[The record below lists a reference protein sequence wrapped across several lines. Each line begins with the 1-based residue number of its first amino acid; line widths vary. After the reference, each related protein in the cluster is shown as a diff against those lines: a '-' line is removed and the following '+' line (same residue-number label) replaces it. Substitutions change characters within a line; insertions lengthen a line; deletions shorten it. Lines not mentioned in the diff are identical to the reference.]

1 MPEIQIIAKDNH
13 KTLVTTEGTSAKL
26 SEASVVLV
34 KVAASDVLVVNRE
47 GTNAVIR
54 LKNGETIVIEGFF
67 SGTAE
72 PKDNSLVF
80 QDENGQLIWAKF
92 KDAENDADADSDAD
106 ADADSD
112 VEPQAL
118 LGEDLPAA
126 LPAEAPQ
133 ELVSDVIYQPISSIE
148 PLLYHDA
155 GVNPWLW
162 AAIPLVAGGIIAAA
176 SNHDSNDDS
185 SVPADTTP
193 PSTDGVTFSV
203 DPVTS
208 DNVINASEAS
218 GNVTI
223 TGVLKNIPAD
233 AANTAV
239 TVVINGVTY
248 NATVDKAAGTWT
260 VSVPGS
266 GLVADADKT
275 IDAKVTFTDAAG
287 NSSSVNDTQT
297 YTLDTTAPNAPVID
311 PVNGTDP
318 ITGTAEPGSTVTVT
332 YPDGS
337 TKTVVAGPDGT
348 WTVPNPGLND
358 GDEVTAVATDPAGNT
373 SGPATAVVDAVA
385 PTVALDDVLTND
397 STPALTGTV
406 NDPTATVVVNVD
418 GVDYPAVNN
427 GDGTWTLADNT
438 LPTLA
443 DGPHTITV
451 TATDAAGNVGT
462 DTGVVT
468 VDTAAP
474 NTAGVTFT
482 IDSVTADNVINASEA
497 AGNVTITGVLKNIP
511 ADATNTAVTVVIN
524 GVTYNATV
532 DKTAG
537 TWTVS
542 VPGSGLVADAD
553 KTIDAKVTFTD
564 AAGNSSTVNDTQTY
578 TLDTTAPDAPVINPV
593 NGTDPI
599 TGTAEPGSTVTVT
612 YPNGDTATVVA
623 GPDGSWS
630 VPNPGLNDGD
640 EVEAIATDPA
650 GNPSLPGTATVD
662 AVGPNT
668 DGANFAVDSVT
679 ADNVINAS
687 EASGNVTVTGVLKNV
702 PADAANTVVT
712 VVING
717 QTYTATVDSTAG
729 TWTVSVPGS
738 DLTADADKTI
748 DAKVTFTDAA
758 GNSSSVNDTQTYTI
772 DTTAPD
778 APVINPVN
786 GTDPITGTA
795 EPGSTVTV
803 TYPDGSTTTVVA
815 GPGGTWTVP
824 NPGNLVDGDEVTA
837 IATDPAGN
845 PSLPGTA
852 IVDAVGPNTDGVN
865 FTVDSVTSDNVIN
878 ASEASGNVTVTGV
891 LKNVPADAANTVVTV
906 VINGQTYTAT
916 VDSTAGTWT
925 VSVPGSDLIADA
937 DKTIDA
943 KVTFT
948 DAAGNSSSVNDT
960 HTYTVDTVAPN
971 APVLDP
977 INATDPVS
985 GQAEPGSTVTVT
997 YPDGTTATV
1006 VAGTDGSWSVP
1017 NPGNLVDGDTVT
1029 ATATDPAG
1037 NTSLPGTGT
1046 VSADITAPVVAL
1058 DDVLTNDSTPALTG
1072 TVNDPT
1078 ATVVVNVDGVDYPAV
1093 NNGDGTWTLADN
1105 TLPTLADGPHTIT
1118 VTATDAAGN
1127 VGNDTAVVTIDTVA
1141 PNAPVLDP
1149 INATDPVSGQA
1160 EPGSTVTVTYPDGT
1174 TATVVAGTDGSWS
1187 VPNPGNLVDGDT
1199 VTATATDPAGNTS
1212 LPGTGT
1218 VSADITAP
1226 VVALDDVLTN
1236 DSTPVL
1242 TGTVNDPTATVVV
1255 NVDGVDYP
1263 AVNNGDGTWTLADN
1277 TLPTLADGPHTIT
1290 VTATDAAGNVGN
1302 DTAVVTIDTVAPNAP
1317 VLDPIN
1323 ATDPVSGQA
1332 EPGSTVTVT
1341 YPDGTTATVVAG
1353 TDGSWSVPN
1362 PGNLVDGDTVTA
1374 TATDPAGNTSL
1385 PGTGTVS
1392 ADITAPVVALDDVLT
1407 NDSTPALTG
1416 TVNDPTATV
1425 VVNVDG
1431 VDYPAVNNGDGT
1443 WTLAD
1448 NTLPTLADGPHTI
1461 TVTATDAAGNV
1472 GNDTAVVTIDTV
1484 APNAPVLDPINATD
1498 PVSGQAEPGST
1509 VTVTYPDGTTATV
1522 VAGTDGSWSVPNP
1535 GNLVDGDTVTATAT
1549 DPAGNTSLPGTGTV
1563 SADITAPVVA
1573 LDDVLTNDSTPALTG
1588 TVNDP
1593 TATVVVNV
1601 DGVDYPA
1608 VNNGDGTWTLAD
1620 NTLPTLADGPHTITV
1635 TATDAAGNVGNDT
1648 AVVTIDTVAP
1658 NAPVLDPINAT
1669 DPVSGQAEPGST
1681 VTVTYPD
1688 GTTAT
1693 VVAGT
1698 DGSWSVPNPGN
1709 LVDGDTVTATATD
1722 PAGNTSLPGTG
1733 TVSADITAPV
1743 VALDDVLTNDS
1754 TPALTG
1760 TVNDPT
1766 ATVVVNVDGVDYPAV
1781 NNGDGTWTLADN
1793 TLPTLADGPHT
1804 ITVTA
1809 TDAAGNVGNDTAVVT
1824 IDTVAPNAPV
1834 LDPIN
1839 ATDPVSGQAEP
1850 GSTVTVTYP
1859 DGTTATVVAGTD
1871 GSWSVPNPGNLV
1883 DGDTVTATATDPAG
1897 NTSLPGTGTV
1907 SADIT
1912 APVVALDDVLTNDST
1927 PALTGTVNDPTATVV
1942 VNVDGT
1948 DYPAVNN
1955 GDGTWT
1961 LADNTLPTLADGP
1974 HTITVTATDAAGNV
1988 GNDTAVVTIDTVA
2001 PNAPVLDPINATDPV
2016 SGQAEPGSTVT
2027 VTYPDGT
2034 TATVVA
2040 GTDGSWSVPNPG
2052 NLVDGDTVTATATDP
2067 AGNTS
2072 LPGTGTVSADITAP
2086 VVALDD
2092 VLTNDSTPA
2101 LTGTV
2106 NDPTATVVVNVDGTD
2121 YPAVNNGDG
2130 TWTLAD
2136 NTLPTLADGPHT
2148 ITVTATDAA
2157 GNVGNDTAVVTI
2169 DTVAPN
2175 APVLDPINATDP
2187 VSGQAEPG
2195 STVTVTYPDG
2205 TTATVV
2211 AGTDGS
2217 WSVPNPGNLVD
2228 GDTVTATATDPAG
2241 NTSLPGTGTV
2251 SADITPPVVLLDD
2264 VLTNDSTPALT
2275 GTVNDPTATVV
2286 VNVDGVDYPAVNN
2299 GDGTWTLADNTL
2311 PTLADGPHTITVT
2324 ATDAAGNVGNDTAVV
2339 TIDTVAPNAPVL
2351 DPINA
2356 TDPVSGTAEAGSTV
2370 TVSFPDGTTATVV
2383 AGTDGSWSVPNPG
2396 NLVDGDTVTATAT
2409 DPAGNTSLPGTGT
2422 VSADITAPVVALDD
2436 VLTNDSTPALTGT
2449 VNDPTATV
2457 VVNVDGVDYPAVNN
2471 GDGTWTL
2478 ADNTLPTLADG
2489 PHTITVTA
2497 TDAAGNVGND
2507 TAVVTIDTVAPNAPV
2522 LDPINATDPVSGQ
2535 AEPGSTVTVTYPDGT
2550 TATVVAG
2557 TDGSWSVPNPGNL
2570 VDGDTVTATATDPA
2584 GNTSLPGTGT
2594 VSADI
2599 TAPVVA
2605 LDDVLT
2611 NDSTPALTGT
2621 VNDPTATVVVNVDGV
2636 DYPAVNNGDGT
2647 WTLADN
2653 TLPTLADGPHTIT
2666 VTATDAAGNVGNDTA
2681 VVTIDTVAPNAPVL
2695 DPINATDPVSGQAEP
2710 GSTVTVTY
2718 PDGTTATVVAGTDGS
2733 WSVPNPGNLV
2743 DGDTVTATA
2752 TDPAGNT
2759 SLPGTGTVS
2768 ADITAPVVALDD
2780 VLTND
2785 STPALTGTVNDPT
2798 ATVVVNVDGV
2808 DYPAVNNGDGTWT
2821 LADNTLPTLAD
2832 GPHTITVTATDA
2844 AGNVGND
2851 TAVVTIDTVAPNA
2864 PVLDPINATD
2874 PVSGQAEPGSTVTV
2888 TYPDGTT
2895 ATVVAGTDGSWSVP
2909 NPGNLVDGDT
2919 VTATAT
2925 DPAGN
2930 TSLPGTGTV
2939 SADIT
2944 APVVAL
2950 DDVLTNDSTPA
2961 LTGTVND
2968 PTATVV
2974 VNVDGVDY
2982 PAVNNGDGTWTLADN
2997 TLPTLADGPHTI
3009 TVTATDAA
3017 GNVGNDTAVVTIDT
3031 VAPNAPVLDPI
3042 NATDPVSGQAEPG
3055 STVTVTYPDGTTAT
3069 VVAGTDGSWSVPNP
3083 GNLVDGDTVTATA
3096 TDPAGNTSLPGTGTV
3111 SADITAPVV
3120 ALDDVLTNDSTP
3132 ALTGTVN
3139 DPTATV
3145 VVNVDGVDYPAVNNG
3160 DGTWTLA
3167 DNTLPTL
3174 ADGPHT
3180 ITVTA
3185 TDAAG
3190 NVGNDTAVVTID
3202 TVAPNAPVLDP
3213 INATDPVSGQAEP
3226 GSTVTVTYPDGTT
3239 ATVVA
3244 GTDGSWSVPNPGNLV
3259 DGDTVTATATDP
3271 AGNTSL
3277 PGTGT
3282 VSADITA
3289 PVVALDDVL
3298 TNDSTPA
3305 LTGTV
3310 NDPTATVVVNV
3321 DGTDYPAV
3329 NNGDGTWTLADN
3341 TLPTLADGPHTI
3353 TVTATDAAGNV
3364 GNDTA
3369 VVTIDTV
3376 APNAPVLDPIN
3387 ATDPV
3392 SGQAEPGSTVTVT
3405 YPDGTTATVVA
3416 GTDGSW
3422 SVPNPGNLVDGD
3434 TVTATATD
3442 PAGNTSLPGTG
3453 TVSADITAPV
3463 VALDDVL
3470 TNDSTPALTGTVND
3484 PTATV
3489 VVNVDGTDYPAVN
3502 NGDGTWTLADNTL
3515 PTLADGP
3522 HTITVTAT
3530 DAAGNVGNDIAVVTI
3545 DTVAP
3550 NAPVLDPINA
3560 TDPVSGQAE
3569 PGSTVTVTYPDGTTA
3584 TVVAGTDGS
3593 WSVPNPGNLVDGD
3606 TVTAT
3611 ATDPAG
3617 NTSLPGTGTVS
3628 ADITAP
3634 VVALDDVL
3642 TNDST
3647 PALTGTVNDPTAT
3660 VVVNVDGTDY
3670 PAVNNGD
3677 GTWTLADN
3685 TLPTLADGPHTITVT
3700 ATDAAG
3706 NVGNDTAVVTIDTS
3720 VPVVSLDDLTT
3731 NDTTP
3736 ALTGA
3741 IDDPTATV
3749 VVNVDGIDYPATNNG
3764 DGTWTLADNTLPA
3777 LIDGPHTVTV
3787 TATDPAGNTATDT
3800 ATLTIDTVPADLIG
3814 AITIPEDLNGDGIL
3828 NADELGTDGSFNAQ
3842 VALGPDAIDGTVVN
3856 VNGTNY
3862 TVTAADLANGYITA
3876 AIPVTGEGPVA
3887 IHAEAVD
3894 AQGNVDVA
3902 DADVTVTVDT
3912 VPADLIGA
3920 ITIPEDL
3927 NGDGILNADE
3937 LGTDGSFNAQV
3948 ALGPDALDGTVV
3960 NVNGVNYT
3968 VTAADLAN
3976 GYITAAIPVTGEG
3989 PVAIH
3994 AEAVDAQ
4001 GNVDVADAD
4010 VTVTV
4015 DTVPADLIGAITIPE
4030 DLNGDGILNADEL
4043 GTDGSFN
4050 AQVALGPDAL
4060 DGTVVNVNGVNY
4072 TVTAADLANGYI
4084 TAAIPVTGEG
4094 PVAIHAEAVDAQGNV
4109 DVADADVT
4117 VTVDT
4122 VPADL
4127 IGAITIP
4134 EDLNGD
4140 GILNADE
4147 LGTDGS
4153 FNAQVALGPDALDG
4167 TVVNVNGVNYTV
4179 TAADLANGYITA
4191 AIPVTG
4197 EGPVAIHAEA
4207 VDPQGNVDVA
4217 DADVTV
4223 TVDTVPA
4230 DLIGAITIP
4239 EDLNGDGILNA
4250 DELGT
4255 DGSFNA
4261 QVALGPDALDG
4272 TVVNV
4277 NGVNYTV
4284 TAADLANG
4292 YITAAIPV
4300 TGEGPVAIHAEA
4312 VDAQGNV
4319 DVADADVTVTVD
4331 TLPADLIGAIT
4342 IPEDL
4347 NGDGILNADE
4357 LGTDG
4362 SFNAQVALG
4371 PDALDG
4377 TVVNVNGV
4385 NYTVT
4390 AADLANGYIT
4400 AAIPVTGEGPV
4411 AIHAEAVDAQG
4422 NVDVADADVTVTVDT
4437 LPADLI
4443 GAITI
4448 PEDLNGDGILNADEL
4463 GTDGS
4468 FNAQVALGP
4477 DAIDGTV
4484 VNVNGVN
4491 YTVTA
4496 ADLANGYITAAIPV
4510 TGEGPVAIHAEAVD
4524 AQGNVDVA
4532 DADVTVTVDTLP
4544 ADLIGAITI
4553 PEDLN
4558 GDGILNADE
4567 LGTDGSFNAQVAL
4580 GPDAI
4585 DGTVVNV
4592 NGTNYTVT
4600 AADLANGYITAA
4612 IPVTGEGPVA
4622 IHAEA
4627 VDAQGNVDVA
4637 DADVTVTVDTLP
4649 ADLIG
4654 AITIPEDLNGDGIL
4668 NADEL
4673 GTDGSFNAQ
4682 VALGPDALDGTVVNV
4697 NGVNYTVTAADLA
4710 NGYITAAIPVTGE
4723 GPVAIHAE
4731 AVDAQGNVDVA
4742 DADVTVTVDT
4752 LPADLIG
4759 AITIP
4764 EDLNGD
4770 GILNADELGTDGS
4783 FNAQVALGPDALDGT
4798 VVNVNG
4804 VNYTVTAADLANG
4817 YITAAIPVT
4826 GEGPV
4831 AIHAEAVDAQGNVDV
4846 ADADVTVTVDTLPAD
4861 LIGAITIPE
4870 DLNGDGILNADELGT
4885 DGSFNAQVAL
4895 GPDALDG
4902 TVVNVNGVNYTVTA
4916 ADLANGYI
4924 TAAIPVTGEGPVAI
4938 HAEAVDA
4945 QGNVDVADADV
4956 TVTVDTV
4963 PADLIG
4969 AITIPEDLNGDG
4981 ILNAD
4986 ELGTDGSFNAQVALG
5001 PDALDGT
5008 VVNVNG
5014 VNYTVTAADL
5024 ANGYITAAIPVT
5036 GEGPVAIHA
5045 EAVDAQG
5052 NVDVA
5057 DADVTVTVDTLP
5069 ADLIGAIT
5077 IPEDLNGDGILNA
5090 DELGTDGSFNAQ
5102 VALGPDALDG
5112 TVVNVNGTNYTVTAA
5127 DLANGYI
5134 TAAIPVTGEGPV
5146 AIHAE
5151 AVDAQG
5157 NVDVA
5162 DADVTV
5168 TVDTVPADLIG
5179 AITIPEDLNGD
5190 GILNADELG
5199 TDGSF
5204 NAQVAL
5210 GPDALDGTVVN
5221 VNGTNY
5227 TVTAADLANGY
5238 ITAAIP
5244 VTGEGPVAIH
5254 AEAVDAQGNVDVA
5267 DADVTVTVDT
5277 LPADLI
5283 GAITIPEDLNGDG
5296 ILNADELGTD
5306 GSFNA
5311 QVALGPDAL
5320 DGTVVNV
5327 NGTNYTV
5334 TAADLANGYITA
5346 AIPVTGEGPVAIHA
5360 EAVDAQGNVDVAD
5373 ADVTVTVDTLP
5384 ADLIGAITIPED
5396 LNGDGILNADEL
5408 GTDGSFNAQVALGPD
5423 AVDGTVVNVN
5433 GTNYTVTAADLA
5445 NGYITA
5451 AIPVT
5456 GEGPVAI
5463 HAEAVDAQGNV
5474 DVADADVTVTVDTL
5488 PADLIGA
5495 ITIPEDLNGDGILNA
5510 DELGTDGSFNA
5521 QVALGPDAV
5530 DGTVVNVNGTNYTVT
5545 AADLANGYITA
5556 TLDATAADPVTGQ
5569 IVIHAEAVDAQGN
5582 VDVADADVTV
5592 TIDTTP
5598 QDLIT
5603 AITVPEDLNGDG
5615 ILNAAELGTDGTF
5628 NAQVALGPDAID
5640 GTVVNVNGTNY
5651 TVTAADL
5658 ANGYITATLDAT
5670 AADPVTG
5677 QIVIH
5682 AEAVDAQ
5689 GNVDVADADV
5699 TVTIDT
5705 TPQDLITAIT
5715 VPEDLNGDGILN
5727 AAELG
5732 TDGTFNAQVALGP
5745 DAVDGTVVNVNGTN
5759 YTVTAADLTN
5769 GYITATLDATAA
5781 DPVTGQIVIHA
5792 EAVDAQGNVDVAD
5805 ADVTVTID
5813 TTPQDLITA
5822 ITVPEDLNGDG
5833 ILNAAELGTDG
5844 TFNAQ
5849 VALGPD
5855 AVDGTVVNVNGT
5867 NYTVTAADL
5876 ANGYITATLDATAA
5890 DPVTG
5895 QIVIHAEAVD
5905 AQGNVDVADAD
5916 VTVTI
5921 DTTPQDLITAIT
5933 VPEDLN
5939 GDGILN
5945 AAELGTDGTFNA
5957 QVALGPDA
5965 IDGTVV
5971 NVNGTNYTVTAADLA
5986 NGYIT
5991 ATLDATAADP
6001 VTGQIVIHAEAV
6013 DAQGNVDVA
6022 DADVTVTLDVT
6033 PPDITTTVLAIDP
6046 VTADNILDAT
6056 EAGGSV
6062 TLTGTLTN
6070 IPTDAVTTGVVV
6082 TVNGIDYTATVDA
6095 VAGTWTVDVAGSG
6108 LAADSDLT
6116 VDATATFTDLAG
6128 NASTLQDTQT
6138 YTLASSI
6145 IAFDNTDTAVLAPQ
6159 PLLVQDDAALGSNT
6173 YLALVSLAGLD
6184 LQLGSES
6191 IGFTV
6196 GAGQEG
6202 NATFTYSALIGVDAL
6217 SDYSLVVQKF
6227 DTATGQW
6234 TAIYGGG
6241 QADILD
6247 LTLLGSTPGVV
6258 IDGLEEGQYRAFMT
6272 YNGLLGIGLLGTLTG
6287 TMDVYDT
6294 TQVGGYYTE
6303 VAEGNV
6309 ITEINDAG
6317 EVDVVTPTT
6326 VISEVNGQP
6335 VVANGT
6341 SITGTYGTLVINL
6354 DGSYTYTPTASAA
6367 GVGQTDQFTY
6377 TLIDPVTGDTAQ
6389 ANLNIQLSSVKAV
6402 DNVVM
6407 AEINP
6412 EPLLVADDVALG
6424 SSTYLAAVSLA
6435 GIDLQL
6441 LGNDAIEFT
6450 VDPNREGTATFT
6462 FDAIITADLLSDY
6475 AIVVQKFDEAT
6486 GQWVSI
6492 GGTNPE
6498 ASLIDL
6504 TLIGGTPTAVLEGL
6518 DAGQYRAFIG
6528 YEGLLGVG
6536 LGGTL
6541 TGTMDVYNPYIVAG
6555 YSVEP
6560 ISGNVIK
6567 DASLTGEVDAAS
6579 SSAVISQVNGV
6590 AVDPVAGA
6598 TIVGTY
6604 GTLVI
6609 DQDGNY
6615 TYTPTV
6621 NGANLGQVDQF
6632 TYTLLDP
6639 VTGNTSE
6646 ATLYVRLDS
6655 DSVDMTWNDADPSQP
6670 AVITSPL
6677 PVDAMDN
6684 VASAEIDMVYPVTT
6698 EVLDNAI
6705 SYNWLLGVGGI
6716 VIGAKE
6722 GTATFTVDPGNL
6734 TDAIIAVNFGSVATV
6749 VDGLHVVLTR
6759 VNPDGTRTVVADS
6772 SDTGVIDLLGIFG
6785 SEVQFKIDNL
6795 SAGTYE
6801 LFMES
6806 NTLLTALGSVTA
6818 DITLNHGDI
6827 TQPPVLVVDPVT
6839 GNVLADDNS
6848 AIYGTNYVP
6857 DYITTTSVVTAVTAE
6872 NGNTTTVVVGTPATV
6887 VGVYGT
6893 LTINADGTYS
6903 YQATAD
6909 MANVGKVDSF
6919 TYTVT
6924 DPVTG
6929 RTDTATLHVQVG
6941 SPDVDVTWNTADPSA
6956 DATLPTPSVTAD
6968 TDDAT
6973 ISMAPVVDPVVDVA
6987 SGNVTIGNL
6996 AGFPP
7001 LPVLSS
7007 TVTSSQFT
7015 IAANTVS
7022 DVHVQL
7028 NYTASLS
7035 LSALPTTG
7043 YTIQQLVGGTWV
7055 NTAYSGSATA
7065 LAGVLGAPAYSAD
7078 VPHLSE
7084 GTYRVVFSLSSLI
7097 SLGTVTLDSVV
7108 TTTATHLDQYTPD
7121 GQTDWIT
7128 GNVLTND
7135 VVEGTQLYVMNST
7148 TGTYE
7153 LAAGQGVNTGE
7164 GTLYLYNDGSYFY
7177 KPLDSAANATVD
7189 VIDYKLVSVIDG
7201 SEYTS
7206 SLTINLSQELNSL
7219 AVSTAANDT
7228 FALGNGSD
7236 TLIYNTLTAASVTN
7250 ATGGNTTAGG
7260 VDVWTDF
7267 HVGNTATDD
7276 QADKIDLSNLLIGSQ
7291 TNLTIGQYVSVS
7303 YDAASQTATIS
7314 VDRDGGLLVEGTYTE
7329 TPLLQLTNLTG
7340 PVTLN
7345 DLINNGQIIF

>member
-1 MPEIQIIAKDNH
+1 MPEIQIIAKDSH
-13 KTLVTTEGTSAKL
+13 DTLSTIQGTSAKL

-155 GVNPWLW
+155 GMNPWLW

-208 DNVINASEAS
+208 DNVINASEAA

-497 AGNVTITGVLKNIP
+497 AGNVTITGVLKNVP
-511 ADATNTAVTVVIN
+511 SDAAATAVTIVIN
-524 GVTYNATV
+524 GVTYTATV
-532 DKTAG
+532 DSAAG

-542 VPGSGLVADAD
+542 VPGSGLTADTD

-564 AAGNSSTVNDTQTY
+564 AAGNSSSVNDTQTY
-578 TLDTTAPDAPVINPV
+578 TVDTTAPDAPVINPV

-650 GNPSLPGTATVD
+650 GNPSLPGTAIVD

-668 DGANFAVDSVT
+668 DGVNFTVDSVT

-738 DLTADADKTI
+738 ELT
-748 DAKVTFTDAA
+748 
-758 GNSSSVNDTQTYTI
+758 
-772 DTTAPD
+772 
-778 APVINPVN
+778 
-786 GTDPITGTA
+786 
-795 EPGSTVTV
+795 
-803 TYPDGSTTTVVA
+803 
-815 GPGGTWTVP
+815 
-824 NPGNLVDGDEVTA
+824 
-837 IATDPAGN
+837 
-845 PSLPGTA
+845 
-852 IVDAVGPNTDGVN
+852 
-865 FTVDSVTSDNVIN
+865 
-878 ASEASGNVTVTGV
+878 
-891 LKNVPADAANTVVTV
+891 
-906 VINGQTYTAT
+906 
-916 VDSTAGTWT
+916 
-925 VSVPGSDLIADA
+925 ADA

-1127 VGNDTAVVTIDTVA
+1127 VGTDTAVVTIDTVA

-1160 EPGSTVTVTYPDGT
+1160 EPD
-1174 TATVVAGTDGSWS
+1174 
-1187 VPNPGNLVDGDT
+1187 
-1199 VTATATDPAGNTS
+1199 
-1212 LPGTGT
+1212 
-1218 VSADITAP
+1218 
-1226 VVALDDVLTN
+1226 
-1236 DSTPVL
+1236 
-1242 TGTVNDPTATVVV
+1242 
-1255 NVDGVDYP
+1255 
-1263 AVNNGDGTWTLADN
+1263 
-1277 TLPTLADGPHTIT
+1277 
-1290 VTATDAAGNVGN
+1290 
-1302 DTAVVTIDTVAPNAP
+1302 
-1317 VLDPIN
+1317 
-1323 ATDPVSGQA
+1323 
-1332 EPGSTVTVT
+1332 STVTVT

-1573 LDDVLTNDSTPALTG
+1573 LDDVLTNDSTPALSG

-1824 IDTVAPNAPV
+1824 IDT
-1834 LDPIN
+1834 
-1839 ATDPVSGQAEP
+1839 
-1850 GSTVTVTYP
+1850 
-1859 DGTTATVVAGTD
+1859 
-1871 GSWSVPNPGNLV
+1871 
-1883 DGDTVTATATDPAG
+1883 
-1897 NTSLPGTGTV
+1897 SL
-1907 SADIT
+1907 
-1912 APVVALDDVLTNDST
+1912 
-1927 PALTGTVNDPTATVV
+1927 
-1942 VNVDGT
+1942 
-1948 DYPAVNN
+1948 
-1955 GDGTWT
+1955 
-1961 LADNTLPTLADGP
+1961 
-1974 HTITVTATDAAGNV
+1974 
-1988 GNDTAVVTIDTVA
+1988 
-2001 PNAPVLDPINATDPV
+2001 
-2016 SGQAEPGSTVT
+2016 
-2027 VTYPDGT
+2027 
-2034 TATVVA
+2034 
-2040 GTDGSWSVPNPG
+2040 
-2052 NLVDGDTVTATATDP
+2052 
-2067 AGNTS
+2067 
-2072 LPGTGTVSADITAP
+2072 
-2086 VVALDD
+2086 
-2092 VLTNDSTPA
+2092 
-2101 LTGTV
+2101 
-2106 NDPTATVVVNVDGTD
+2106 
-2121 YPAVNNGDG
+2121 
-2130 TWTLAD
+2130 
-2136 NTLPTLADGPHT
+2136 
-2148 ITVTATDAA
+2148 
-2157 GNVGNDTAVVTI
+2157 
-2169 DTVAPN
+2169 
-2175 APVLDPINATDP
+2175 
-2187 VSGQAEPG
+2187 
-2195 STVTVTYPDG
+2195 
-2205 TTATVV
+2205 
-2211 AGTDGS
+2211 
-2217 WSVPNPGNLVD
+2217 
-2228 GDTVTATATDPAG
+2228 
-2241 NTSLPGTGTV
+2241 
-2251 SADITPPVVLLDD
+2251 
-2264 VLTNDSTPALT
+2264 
-2275 GTVNDPTATVV
+2275 
-2286 VNVDGVDYPAVNN
+2286 
-2299 GDGTWTLADNTL
+2299 
-2311 PTLADGPHTITVT
+2311 
-2324 ATDAAGNVGNDTAVV
+2324 
-2339 TIDTVAPNAPVL
+2339 
-2351 DPINA
+2351 
-2356 TDPVSGTAEAGSTV
+2356 
-2370 TVSFPDGTTATVV
+2370 
-2383 AGTDGSWSVPNPG
+2383 
-2396 NLVDGDTVTATAT
+2396 
-2409 DPAGNTSLPGTGT
+2409 
-2422 VSADITAPVVALDD
+2422 
-2436 VLTNDSTPALTGT
+2436 
-2449 VNDPTATV
+2449 
-2457 VVNVDGVDYPAVNN
+2457 
-2471 GDGTWTL
+2471 
-2478 ADNTLPTLADG
+2478 
-2489 PHTITVTA
+2489 
-2497 TDAAGNVGND
+2497 
-2507 TAVVTIDTVAPNAPV
+2507 
-2522 LDPINATDPVSGQ
+2522 
-2535 AEPGSTVTVTYPDGT
+2535 
-2550 TATVVAG
+2550 
-2557 TDGSWSVPNPGNL
+2557 
-2570 VDGDTVTATATDPA
+2570 
-2584 GNTSLPGTGT
+2584 
-2594 VSADI
+2594 
-2599 TAPVVA
+2599 
-2605 LDDVLT
+2605 
-2611 NDSTPALTGT
+2611 
-2621 VNDPTATVVVNVDGV
+2621 
-2636 DYPAVNNGDGT
+2636 
-2647 WTLADN
+2647 
-2653 TLPTLADGPHTIT
+2653 
-2666 VTATDAAGNVGNDTA
+2666 
-2681 VVTIDTVAPNAPVL
+2681 
-2695 DPINATDPVSGQAEP
+2695 
-2710 GSTVTVTY
+2710 
-2718 PDGTTATVVAGTDGS
+2718 
-2733 WSVPNPGNLV
+2733 
-2743 DGDTVTATA
+2743 
-2752 TDPAGNT
+2752 
-2759 SLPGTGTVS
+2759 
-2768 ADITAPVVALDD
+2768 
-2780 VLTND
+2780 
-2785 STPALTGTVNDPT
+2785 
-2798 ATVVVNVDGV
+2798 
-2808 DYPAVNNGDGTWT
+2808 
-2821 LADNTLPTLAD
+2821 
-2832 GPHTITVTATDA
+2832 
-2844 AGNVGND
+2844 
-2851 TAVVTIDTVAPNA
+2851 
-2864 PVLDPINATD
+2864 
-2874 PVSGQAEPGSTVTV
+2874 
-2888 TYPDGTT
+2888 
-2895 ATVVAGTDGSWSVP
+2895 
-2909 NPGNLVDGDT
+2909 
-2919 VTATAT
+2919 
-2925 DPAGN
+2925 
-2930 TSLPGTGTV
+2930 
-2939 SADIT
+2939 
-2944 APVVAL
+2944 
-2950 DDVLTNDSTPA
+2950 
-2961 LTGTVND
+2961 
-2968 PTATVV
+2968 
-2974 VNVDGVDY
+2974 
-2982 PAVNNGDGTWTLADN
+2982 
-2997 TLPTLADGPHTI
+2997 
-3009 TVTATDAA
+3009 
-3017 GNVGNDTAVVTIDT
+3017 
-3031 VAPNAPVLDPI
+3031 
-3042 NATDPVSGQAEPG
+3042 
-3055 STVTVTYPDGTTAT
+3055 
-3069 VVAGTDGSWSVPNP
+3069 
-3083 GNLVDGDTVTATA
+3083 
-3096 TDPAGNTSLPGTGTV
+3096 
-3111 SADITAPVV
+3111 
-3120 ALDDVLTNDSTP
+3120 
-3132 ALTGTVN
+3132 
-3139 DPTATV
+3139 
-3145 VVNVDGVDYPAVNNG
+3145 
-3160 DGTWTLA
+3160 
-3167 DNTLPTL
+3167 
-3174 ADGPHT
+3174 
-3180 ITVTA
+3180 
-3185 TDAAG
+3185 
-3190 NVGNDTAVVTID
+3190 
-3202 TVAPNAPVLDP
+3202 
-3213 INATDPVSGQAEP
+3213 
-3226 GSTVTVTYPDGTT
+3226 
-3239 ATVVA
+3239 
-3244 GTDGSWSVPNPGNLV
+3244 
-3259 DGDTVTATATDP
+3259 
-3271 AGNTSL
+3271 
-3277 PGTGT
+3277 
-3282 VSADITA
+3282 
-3289 PVVALDDVL
+3289 
-3298 TNDSTPA
+3298 
-3305 LTGTV
+3305 
-3310 NDPTATVVVNV
+3310 
-3321 DGTDYPAV
+3321 
-3329 NNGDGTWTLADN
+3329 
-3341 TLPTLADGPHTI
+3341 
-3353 TVTATDAAGNV
+3353 
-3364 GNDTA
+3364 
-3369 VVTIDTV
+3369 
-3376 APNAPVLDPIN
+3376 
-3387 ATDPV
+3387 
-3392 SGQAEPGSTVTVT
+3392 
-3405 YPDGTTATVVA
+3405 
-3416 GTDGSW
+3416 
-3422 SVPNPGNLVDGD
+3422 
-3434 TVTATATD
+3434 
-3442 PAGNTSLPGTG
+3442 
-3453 TVSADITAPV
+3453 
-3463 VALDDVL
+3463 
-3470 TNDSTPALTGTVND
+3470 
-3484 PTATV
+3484 
-3489 VVNVDGTDYPAVN
+3489 
-3502 NGDGTWTLADNTL
+3502 
-3515 PTLADGP
+3515 
-3522 HTITVTAT
+3522 
-3530 DAAGNVGNDIAVVTI
+3530 
-3545 DTVAP
+3545 
-3550 NAPVLDPINA
+3550 
-3560 TDPVSGQAE
+3560 
-3569 PGSTVTVTYPDGTTA
+3569 
-3584 TVVAGTDGS
+3584 
-3593 WSVPNPGNLVDGD
+3593 
-3606 TVTAT
+3606 
-3611 ATDPAG
+3611 
-3617 NTSLPGTGTVS
+3617 
-3628 ADITAP
+3628 
-3634 VVALDDVL
+3634 
-3642 TNDST
+3642 
-3647 PALTGTVNDPTAT
+3647 
-3660 VVVNVDGTDY
+3660 
-3670 PAVNNGD
+3670 
-3677 GTWTLADN
+3677 
-3685 TLPTLADGPHTITVT
+3685 
-3700 ATDAAG
+3700 
-3706 NVGNDTAVVTIDTS
+3706 
-3720 VPVVSLDDLTT
+3720 PVVSLDDLTT

-3800 ATLTIDTVPADLIG
+3800 ATLTI
-3814 AITIPEDLNGDGIL
+3814 
-3828 NADELGTDGSFNAQ
+3828 
-3842 VALGPDAIDGTVVN
+3842 
-3856 VNGTNY
+3856 
-3862 TVTAADLANGYITA
+3862 
-3876 AIPVTGEGPVA
+3876 
-3887 IHAEAVD
+3887 
-3894 AQGNVDVA
+3894 
-3902 DADVTVTVDT
+3902 DT

-4117 VTVDT
+4117 LTIDT
-4122 VPADL
+4122 TPQDL
-4127 IGAITIP
+4127 ITAIT
-4134 EDLNGD
+4134 
-4140 GILNADE
+4140 
-4147 LGTDGS
+4147 
-4153 FNAQVALGPDALDG
+4153 V
-4167 TVVNVNGVNYTV
+4167 
-4179 TAADLANGYITA
+4179 
-4191 AIPVTG
+4191 
-4197 EGPVAIHAEA
+4197 
-4207 VDPQGNVDVA
+4207 
-4217 DADVTV
+4217 
-4223 TVDTVPA
+4223 
-4230 DLIGAITIP
+4230 
-4239 EDLNGDGILNA
+4239 
-4250 DELGT
+4250 
-4255 DGSFNA
+4255 
-4261 QVALGPDALDG
+4261 
-4272 TVVNV
+4272 
-4277 NGVNYTV
+4277 
-4284 TAADLANG
+4284 
-4292 YITAAIPV
+4292 
-4300 TGEGPVAIHAEA
+4300 
-4312 VDAQGNV
+4312 
-4319 DVADADVTVTVD
+4319 
-4331 TLPADLIGAIT
+4331 
-4342 IPEDL
+4342 
-4347 NGDGILNADE
+4347 
-4357 LGTDG
+4357 
-4362 SFNAQVALG
+4362 
-4371 PDALDG
+4371 
-4377 TVVNVNGV
+4377 
-4385 NYTVT
+4385 
-4390 AADLANGYIT
+4390 
-4400 AAIPVTGEGPV
+4400 
-4411 AIHAEAVDAQG
+4411 
-4422 NVDVADADVTVTVDT
+4422 
-4437 LPADLI
+4437 
-4443 GAITI
+4443 
-4448 PEDLNGDGILNADEL
+4448 
-4463 GTDGS
+4463 
-4468 FNAQVALGP
+4468 
-4477 DAIDGTV
+4477 
-4484 VNVNGVN
+4484 
-4491 YTVTA
+4491 
-4496 ADLANGYITAAIPV
+4496 
-4510 TGEGPVAIHAEAVD
+4510 
-4524 AQGNVDVA
+4524 
-4532 DADVTVTVDTLP
+4532 
-4544 ADLIGAITI
+4544 
-4553 PEDLN
+4553 
-4558 GDGILNADE
+4558 
-4567 LGTDGSFNAQVAL
+4567 
-4580 GPDAI
+4580 
-4585 DGTVVNV
+4585 
-4592 NGTNYTVT
+4592 
-4600 AADLANGYITAA
+4600 
-4612 IPVTGEGPVA
+4612 
-4622 IHAEA
+4622 
-4627 VDAQGNVDVA
+4627 
-4637 DADVTVTVDTLP
+4637 
-4649 ADLIG
+4649 
-4654 AITIPEDLNGDGIL
+4654 
-4668 NADEL
+4668 
-4673 GTDGSFNAQ
+4673 
-4682 VALGPDALDGTVVNV
+4682 
-4697 NGVNYTVTAADLA
+4697 
-4710 NGYITAAIPVTGE
+4710 
-4723 GPVAIHAE
+4723 
-4731 AVDAQGNVDVA
+4731 
-4742 DADVTVTVDT
+4742 
-4752 LPADLIG
+4752 
-4759 AITIP
+4759 
-4764 EDLNGD
+4764 
-4770 GILNADELGTDGS
+4770 
-4783 FNAQVALGPDALDGT
+4783 
-4798 VVNVNG
+4798 
-4804 VNYTVTAADLANG
+4804 
-4817 YITAAIPVT
+4817 
-4826 GEGPV
+4826 
-4831 AIHAEAVDAQGNVDV
+4831 
-4846 ADADVTVTVDTLPAD
+4846 
-4861 LIGAITIPE
+4861 
-4870 DLNGDGILNADELGT
+4870 
-4885 DGSFNAQVAL
+4885 
-4895 GPDALDG
+4895 
-4902 TVVNVNGVNYTVTA
+4902 
-4916 ADLANGYI
+4916 
-4924 TAAIPVTGEGPVAI
+4924 
-4938 HAEAVDA
+4938 
-4945 QGNVDVADADV
+4945 
-4956 TVTVDTV
+4956 
-4963 PADLIG
+4963 
-4969 AITIPEDLNGDG
+4969 
-4981 ILNAD
+4981 
-4986 ELGTDGSFNAQVALG
+4986 
-5001 PDALDGT
+5001 
-5008 VVNVNG
+5008 
-5014 VNYTVTAADL
+5014 
-5024 ANGYITAAIPVT
+5024 
-5036 GEGPVAIHA
+5036 
-5045 EAVDAQG
+5045 
-5052 NVDVA
+5052 
-5057 DADVTVTVDTLP
+5057 
-5069 ADLIGAIT
+5069 
-5077 IPEDLNGDGILNA
+5077 
-5090 DELGTDGSFNAQ
+5090 
-5102 VALGPDALDG
+5102 
-5112 TVVNVNGTNYTVTAA
+5112 
-5127 DLANGYI
+5127 
-5134 TAAIPVTGEGPV
+5134 
-5146 AIHAE
+5146 
-5151 AVDAQG
+5151 
-5157 NVDVA
+5157 
-5162 DADVTV
+5162 
-5168 TVDTVPADLIG
+5168 
-5179 AITIPEDLNGD
+5179 
-5190 GILNADELG
+5190 
-5199 TDGSF
+5199 
-5204 NAQVAL
+5204 
-5210 GPDALDGTVVN
+5210 
-5221 VNGTNY
+5221 
-5227 TVTAADLANGY
+5227 
-5238 ITAAIP
+5238 
-5244 VTGEGPVAIH
+5244 
-5254 AEAVDAQGNVDVA
+5254 
-5267 DADVTVTVDT
+5267 
-5277 LPADLI
+5277 
-5283 GAITIPEDLNGDG
+5283 
-5296 ILNADELGTD
+5296 
-5306 GSFNA
+5306 
-5311 QVALGPDAL
+5311 
-5320 DGTVVNV
+5320 
-5327 NGTNYTV
+5327 
-5334 TAADLANGYITA
+5334 
-5346 AIPVTGEGPVAIHA
+5346 
-5360 EAVDAQGNVDVAD
+5360 
-5373 ADVTVTVDTLP
+5373 
-5384 ADLIGAITIPED
+5384 PED

-5445 NGYITA
+5445 NGFITA
-5451 AIPVT
+5451 TLDATAADPVT
-5456 GEGPVAI
+5456 GQIVI

-5474 DVADADVTVTVDTL
+5474 DVADADVTLTIDTT
-5488 PADLIGA
+5488 PQDLITA
-5495 ITIPEDLNGDGILNA
+5495 ITVPEDLNGDGILNA
-5510 DELGTDGSFNA
+5510 AELGTDGSFNA
-5521 QVALGPDAV
+5521 QVALGPDAL

-5582 VDVADADVTV
+5582 VDVADADVT
-5592 TIDTTP
+5592 
-5598 QDLIT
+5598 L
-5603 AITVPEDLNGDG
+5603 
-5615 ILNAAELGTDGTF
+5615 
-5628 NAQVALGPDAID
+5628 
-5640 GTVVNVNGTNY
+5640 
-5651 TVTAADL
+5651 
-5658 ANGYITATLDAT
+5658 
-5670 AADPVTG
+5670 
-5677 QIVIH
+5677 
-5682 AEAVDAQ
+5682 
-5689 GNVDVADADV
+5689 
-5699 TVTIDT
+5699 
-5705 TPQDLITAIT
+5705 
-5715 VPEDLNGDGILN
+5715 
-5727 AAELG
+5727 
-5732 TDGTFNAQVALGP
+5732 
-5745 DAVDGTVVNVNGTN
+5745 
-5759 YTVTAADLTN
+5759 
-5769 GYITATLDATAA
+5769 
-5781 DPVTGQIVIHA
+5781 
-5792 EAVDAQGNVDVAD
+5792 
-5805 ADVTVTID
+5805 TID

-5916 VTVTI
+5916 VTLTIDTTPQDLITAITVPEDLNGDGILNAAELGTDGSFNAQVALGPDALDGTVVNVNGTNYTVTAADLANGYITATLDATAADPVTGQIVIHAEAVDAQGNVDVADADVTLTI

-5965 IDGTVV
+5965 VDGTVV

-6335 VVANGT
+6335 VVADGT

-6598 TIVGTY
+6598 TITGTY

-6621 NGANLGQVDQF
+6621 DGANLGQVDQF

-6848 AIYGTNYVP
+6848 AVYGTNYVP

>member
-1 MPEIQIIAKDNH
+1 MPEIQIIAKDSH

-438 LPTLA
+438 LPALT

-482 IDSVTADNVINASEA
+482 VDSVTSDNVINASEA
-497 AGNVTITGVLKNIP
+497 SGNVTVTGVLKNVP
-511 ADATNTAVTVVIN
+511 ADAANTVVTVVIN
-524 GVTYNATV
+524 GQTYTATV
-532 DKTAG
+532 DSTAG

-542 VPGSGLVADAD
+542 VPGSDLTADAD

-564 AAGNSSTVNDTQTY
+564 AAGNSSSVNDTQTY
-578 TLDTTAPDAPVINPV
+578 TIDTTAPDAPVINPV

-612 YPNGDTATVVA
+612 YPDGSTTTVVA
-623 GPDGSWS
+623 GPGGTWT
-630 VPNPGLNDGD
+630 VPNPGNLVDGD
-640 EVEAIATDPA
+640 EVTAIATDPA
-650 GNPSLPGTATVD
+650 GNPSLPGTAIVD

-668 DGANFAVDSVT
+668 DGVNFTVDSVT

-865 FTVDSVTSDNVIN
+865 FTVDSVTADNVIN

-925 VSVPGSDLIADA
+925 VSVPGSDLTADA

-960 HTYTVDTVAPN
+960 QTYTIDTTAPD
-971 APVLDP
+971 APVINPVNGTDP
-977 INATDPVS
+977 IT
-985 GQAEPGSTVTVT
+985 GTAEPGSTVTVT
-997 YPDGTTATV
+997 YPDGSTTTV
-1006 VAGTDGSWSVP
+1006 VAGPGGTWTVP
-1017 NPGNLVDGDTVT
+1017 NPGNLVDGDEVT
-1029 ATATDPAG
+1029 AIATDPAG
-1037 NTSLPGTGT
+1037 NPSLPGTAIVDAVGPNTDGVNFT
-1046 VSADITAPVVAL
+1046 VDSVTADNVINASEASGNVTVTGVLKNVPADAANTVV
-1058 DDVLTNDSTPALTG
+1058 
-1072 TVNDPT
+1072 TVVINGQTYT
-1078 ATVVVNVDGVDYPAV
+1078 ATVDSTA
-1093 NNGDGTWTLADN
+1093 GTWTVSVPGSDLTAD
-1105 TLPTLADGPHTIT
+1105 ADKTIDAK
-1118 VTATDAAGN
+1118 VTFTDAAGN
-1127 VGNDTAVVTIDTVA
+1127 SSSVNDTQTYTIDTTA
-1141 PNAPVLDP
+1141 PDAPVINPVNGTDP
-1149 INATDPVSGQA
+1149 ITGTA
-1160 EPGSTVTVTYPDGT
+1160 EPGSTVTVTY
-1174 TATVVAGTDGSWS
+1174 
-1187 VPNPGNLVDGDT
+1187 
-1199 VTATATDPAGNTS
+1199 
-1212 LPGTGT
+1212 
-1218 VSADITAP
+1218 
-1226 VVALDDVLTN
+1226 
-1236 DSTPVL
+1236 
-1242 TGTVNDPTATVVV
+1242 
-1255 NVDGVDYP
+1255 
-1263 AVNNGDGTWTLADN
+1263 
-1277 TLPTLADGPHTIT
+1277 
-1290 VTATDAAGNVGN
+1290 
-1302 DTAVVTIDTVAPNAP
+1302 
-1317 VLDPIN
+1317 
-1323 ATDPVSGQA
+1323 
-1332 EPGSTVTVT
+1332 
-1341 YPDGTTATVVAG
+1341 
-1353 TDGSWSVPN
+1353 
-1362 PGNLVDGDTVTA
+1362 
-1374 TATDPAGNTSL
+1374 
-1385 PGTGTVS
+1385 
-1392 ADITAPVVALDDVLT
+1392 
-1407 NDSTPALTG
+1407 
-1416 TVNDPTATV
+1416 
-1425 VVNVDG
+1425 
-1431 VDYPAVNNGDGT
+1431 
-1443 WTLAD
+1443 
-1448 NTLPTLADGPHTI
+1448 
-1461 TVTATDAAGNV
+1461 
-1472 GNDTAVVTIDTV
+1472 
-1484 APNAPVLDPINATD
+1484 
-1498 PVSGQAEPGST
+1498 
-1509 VTVTYPDGTTATV
+1509 
-1522 VAGTDGSWSVPNP
+1522 
-1535 GNLVDGDTVTATAT
+1535 
-1549 DPAGNTSLPGTGTV
+1549 
-1563 SADITAPVVA
+1563 
-1573 LDDVLTNDSTPALTG
+1573 
-1588 TVNDP
+1588 
-1593 TATVVVNV
+1593 
-1601 DGVDYPA
+1601 
-1608 VNNGDGTWTLAD
+1608 
-1620 NTLPTLADGPHTITV
+1620 
-1635 TATDAAGNVGNDT
+1635 
-1648 AVVTIDTVAP
+1648 
-1658 NAPVLDPINAT
+1658 
-1669 DPVSGQAEPGST
+1669 
-1681 VTVTYPD
+1681 
-1688 GTTAT
+1688 
-1693 VVAGT
+1693 
-1698 DGSWSVPNPGN
+1698 
-1709 LVDGDTVTATATD
+1709 
-1722 PAGNTSLPGTG
+1722 
-1733 TVSADITAPV
+1733 
-1743 VALDDVLTNDS
+1743 
-1754 TPALTG
+1754 
-1760 TVNDPT
+1760 
-1766 ATVVVNVDGVDYPAV
+1766 
-1781 NNGDGTWTLADN
+1781 
-1793 TLPTLADGPHT
+1793 
-1804 ITVTA
+1804 
-1809 TDAAGNVGNDTAVVT
+1809 
-1824 IDTVAPNAPV
+1824 
-1834 LDPIN
+1834 
-1839 ATDPVSGQAEP
+1839 
-1850 GSTVTVTYP
+1850 
-1859 DGTTATVVAGTD
+1859 
-1871 GSWSVPNPGNLV
+1871 
-1883 DGDTVTATATDPAG
+1883 
-1897 NTSLPGTGTV
+1897 
-1907 SADIT
+1907 
-1912 APVVALDDVLTNDST
+1912 
-1927 PALTGTVNDPTATVV
+1927 
-1942 VNVDGT
+1942 
-1948 DYPAVNN
+1948 
-1955 GDGTWT
+1955 
-1961 LADNTLPTLADGP
+1961 
-1974 HTITVTATDAAGNV
+1974 
-1988 GNDTAVVTIDTVA
+1988 
-2001 PNAPVLDPINATDPV
+2001 
-2016 SGQAEPGSTVT
+2016 
-2027 VTYPDGT
+2027 
-2034 TATVVA
+2034 
-2040 GTDGSWSVPNPG
+2040 
-2052 NLVDGDTVTATATDP
+2052 
-2067 AGNTS
+2067 
-2072 LPGTGTVSADITAP
+2072 
-2086 VVALDD
+2086 
-2092 VLTNDSTPA
+2092 
-2101 LTGTV
+2101 
-2106 NDPTATVVVNVDGTD
+2106 
-2121 YPAVNNGDG
+2121 
-2130 TWTLAD
+2130 
-2136 NTLPTLADGPHT
+2136 
-2148 ITVTATDAA
+2148 
-2157 GNVGNDTAVVTI
+2157 
-2169 DTVAPN
+2169 
-2175 APVLDPINATDP
+2175 
-2187 VSGQAEPG
+2187 
-2195 STVTVTYPDG
+2195 
-2205 TTATVV
+2205 
-2211 AGTDGS
+2211 
-2217 WSVPNPGNLVD
+2217 
-2228 GDTVTATATDPAG
+2228 
-2241 NTSLPGTGTV
+2241 
-2251 SADITPPVVLLDD
+2251 
-2264 VLTNDSTPALT
+2264 
-2275 GTVNDPTATVV
+2275 
-2286 VNVDGVDYPAVNN
+2286 
-2299 GDGTWTLADNTL
+2299 
-2311 PTLADGPHTITVT
+2311 
-2324 ATDAAGNVGNDTAVV
+2324 
-2339 TIDTVAPNAPVL
+2339 
-2351 DPINA
+2351 
-2356 TDPVSGTAEAGSTV
+2356 
-2370 TVSFPDGTTATVV
+2370 PDGTTATVV

-3321 DGTDYPAV
+3321 DGVDYPAV

-3489 VVNVDGTDYPAVN
+3489 VVNVDGVDYPAVN

-3530 DAAGNVGNDIAVVTI
+3530 DAAGNVGNDTAVVTI

-3660 VVVNVDGTDY
+3660 VVVNVDGVDYPAVNNGDGTWTLADNTLPTLADGPHTITVTATDAAGNVGNDTAVVTIDTVAPNAPVLDPINATDPVSGQAEPGSTVTVTYPDGTTATVVAGTDGSWSVPNPGNLVDGDTVTATATDPAGNTSLPGTGTVSADITAPVVALDDVLTNDSTPALTGTVNDPTATVVVNVDGVDYPAVNNGDGTWTLADNTLPTLADGPHTITVTATDAAGNVGNDTAVVTIDTVAPNAPVLDPINATDPVSGQAEPGSTVTVTYPDGTTATVVAGTDGSWSVPNPGNLVDGDTVTATATDPAGNTSLPGTGTVSADITAPVVALDDVLTNDSTPALTGTVNDPTATVVVNVDGVDYPAVNNGDGTWTLADNTLPTLADGPHTITVTATDAAGNVGNDTAVVTIDTVAPNAPVLDPINATDPVSGQAEPGSTVTVTYPDGTTATVVAGTDGSWSVPNPGNLVDGDTVTATATDPAGNTSLPGTGTVSADITAPVVALDDVLTNDSTPALTGTVNDPTATVVVNVDGVDYPAVNNGDGTWTLADNTLPTLADGPHTITVTATDAAGNVGNDTAVVTIDTVAPNAPVLDPINATDPVSGQAEPGSTVTVTYPDGTTATVVAGTDGSWSVPNPGNLVDGDTVTATATDPAGNTSLPGTGTVSADITAPVVALDDVLTNDSTPALTGTVNDPTATVVVNVDGVDYPAVNNGDGTWTLADNTLPTLADGPHTITVTATDAAGNVGNDTAVVTIDTVAPNAPVLDPINATDPVSGQAEPGSTVTVTYPDGTTATVVAGTDGSWSVPNPGNLVDGDTVTATATDPAGNTSLPGTGTVSADITAPVVALDDVLTNDSTPALTGTVNDPTATVVVNVDGVDYPAVNNGDGTWTLADNTLPTLADGPHTITVTATDAAGNVGNDTAVVTIDTVAPNAPVLDPINATDPVSGQAEPGSTVTVTYPDGTTATVVAGTDGSWSVPNPGNLVDGDTVTATATDPAGNTSLPGTGTVSADITAPVVALDDVLTNDSTPALTGTVNDPTATVVVNVDGVDY

-3720 VPVVSLDDLTT
+3720 LPVVSLDDLTT

-3800 ATLTIDTVPADLIG
+3800 ATLTI
-3814 AITIPEDLNGDGIL
+3814 
-3828 NADELGTDGSFNAQ
+3828 
-3842 VALGPDAIDGTVVN
+3842 
-3856 VNGTNY
+3856 
-3862 TVTAADLANGYITA
+3862 
-3876 AIPVTGEGPVA
+3876 
-3887 IHAEAVD
+3887 
-3894 AQGNVDVA
+3894 
-3902 DADVTVTVDT
+3902 
-3912 VPADLIGA
+3912 
-3920 ITIPEDL
+3920 
-3927 NGDGILNADE
+3927 
-3937 LGTDGSFNAQV
+3937 
-3948 ALGPDALDGTVV
+3948 
-3960 NVNGVNYT
+3960 
-3968 VTAADLAN
+3968 
-3976 GYITAAIPVTGEG
+3976 
-3989 PVAIH
+3989 
-3994 AEAVDAQ
+3994 
-4001 GNVDVADAD
+4001 
-4010 VTVTV
+4010 
-4015 DTVPADLIGAITIPE
+4015 
-4030 DLNGDGILNADEL
+4030 
-4043 GTDGSFN
+4043 
-4050 AQVALGPDAL
+4050 
-4060 DGTVVNVNGVNY
+4060 
-4072 TVTAADLANGYI
+4072 
-4084 TAAIPVTGEG
+4084 
-4094 PVAIHAEAVDAQGNV
+4094 
-4109 DVADADVT
+4109 
-4117 VTVDT
+4117 
-4122 VPADL
+4122 
-4127 IGAITIP
+4127 
-4134 EDLNGD
+4134 
-4140 GILNADE
+4140 
-4147 LGTDGS
+4147 
-4153 FNAQVALGPDALDG
+4153 
-4167 TVVNVNGVNYTV
+4167 
-4179 TAADLANGYITA
+4179 
-4191 AIPVTG
+4191 
-4197 EGPVAIHAEA
+4197 
-4207 VDPQGNVDVA
+4207 
-4217 DADVTV
+4217 
-4223 TVDTVPA
+4223 DTVPA

-4437 LPADLI
+4437 
-4443 GAITI
+4443 
-4448 PEDLNGDGILNADEL
+4448 
-4463 GTDGS
+4463 
-4468 FNAQVALGP
+4468 V
-4477 DAIDGTV
+4477 
-4484 VNVNGVN
+4484 
-4491 YTVTA
+4491 
-4496 ADLANGYITAAIPV
+4496 
-4510 TGEGPVAIHAEAVD
+4510 
-4524 AQGNVDVA
+4524 
-4532 DADVTVTVDTLP
+4532 
-4544 ADLIGAITI
+4544 
-4553 PEDLN
+4553 
-4558 GDGILNADE
+4558 
-4567 LGTDGSFNAQVAL
+4567 
-4580 GPDAI
+4580 
-4585 DGTVVNV
+4585 
-4592 NGTNYTVT
+4592 
-4600 AADLANGYITAA
+4600 
-4612 IPVTGEGPVA
+4612 
-4622 IHAEA
+4622 
-4627 VDAQGNVDVA
+4627 
-4637 DADVTVTVDTLP
+4637 P

-5112 TVVNVNGTNYTVTAA
+5112 TVVNVNGVNYTVTAA
-5127 DLANGYI
+5127 DLANG
-5134 TAAIPVTGEGPV
+5134 
-5146 AIHAE
+5146 
-5151 AVDAQG
+5151 
-5157 NVDVA
+5157 
-5162 DADVTV
+5162 
-5168 TVDTVPADLIG
+5168 
-5179 AITIPEDLNGD
+5179 
-5190 GILNADELG
+5190 
-5199 TDGSF
+5199 F
-5204 NAQVAL
+5204 
-5210 GPDALDGTVVN
+5210 
-5221 VNGTNY
+5221 
-5227 TVTAADLANGY
+5227 
-5238 ITAAIP
+5238 
-5244 VTGEGPVAIH
+5244 
-5254 AEAVDAQGNVDVA
+5254 
-5267 DADVTVTVDT
+5267 
-5277 LPADLI
+5277 
-5283 GAITIPEDLNGDG
+5283 
-5296 ILNADELGTD
+5296 
-5306 GSFNA
+5306 
-5311 QVALGPDAL
+5311 
-5320 DGTVVNV
+5320 
-5327 NGTNYTV
+5327 
-5334 TAADLANGYITA
+5334 
-5346 AIPVTGEGPVAIHA
+5346 
-5360 EAVDAQGNVDVAD
+5360 
-5373 ADVTVTVDTLP
+5373 
-5384 ADLIGAITIPED
+5384 
-5396 LNGDGILNADEL
+5396 
-5408 GTDGSFNAQVALGPD
+5408 
-5423 AVDGTVVNVN
+5423 
-5433 GTNYTVTAADLA
+5433 
-5445 NGYITA
+5445 
-5451 AIPVT
+5451 
-5456 GEGPVAI
+5456 
-5463 HAEAVDAQGNV
+5463 
-5474 DVADADVTVTVDTL
+5474 
-5488 PADLIGA
+5488 
-5495 ITIPEDLNGDGILNA
+5495 
-5510 DELGTDGSFNA
+5510 
-5521 QVALGPDAV
+5521 
-5530 DGTVVNVNGTNYTVT
+5530 
-5545 AADLANGYITA
+5545 ITA
-5556 TLDATAADPVTGQ
+5556 TLA
-5569 IVIHAEAVDAQGN
+5569 
-5582 VDVADADVTV
+5582 
-5592 TIDTTP
+5592 
-5598 QDLIT
+5598 
-5603 AITVPEDLNGDG
+5603 
-5615 ILNAAELGTDGTF
+5615 
-5628 NAQVALGPDAID
+5628 
-5640 GTVVNVNGTNY
+5640 
-5651 TVTAADL
+5651 
-5658 ANGYITATLDAT
+5658 
-5670 AADPVTG
+5670 
-5677 QIVIH
+5677 
-5682 AEAVDAQ
+5682 
-5689 GNVDVADADV
+5689 
-5699 TVTIDT
+5699 
-5705 TPQDLITAIT
+5705 
-5715 VPEDLNGDGILN
+5715 
-5727 AAELG
+5727 
-5732 TDGTFNAQVALGP
+5732 
-5745 DAVDGTVVNVNGTN
+5745 
-5759 YTVTAADLTN
+5759 
-5769 GYITATLDATAA
+5769 
-5781 DPVTGQIVIHA
+5781 
-5792 EAVDAQGNVDVAD
+5792 
-5805 ADVTVTID
+5805 
-5813 TTPQDLITA
+5813 
-5822 ITVPEDLNGDG
+5822 
-5833 ILNAAELGTDG
+5833 
-5844 TFNAQ
+5844 
-5849 VALGPD
+5849 
-5855 AVDGTVVNVNGT
+5855 
-5867 NYTVTAADL
+5867 
-5876 ANGYITATLDATAA
+5876 
-5890 DPVTG
+5890 
-5895 QIVIHAEAVD
+5895 
-5905 AQGNVDVADAD
+5905 
-5916 VTVTI
+5916 
-5921 DTTPQDLITAIT
+5921 
-5933 VPEDLN
+5933 
-5939 GDGILN
+5939 
-5945 AAELGTDGTFNA
+5945 
-5957 QVALGPDA
+5957 
-5965 IDGTVV
+5965 
-5971 NVNGTNYTVTAADLA
+5971 
-5986 NGYIT
+5986 
-5991 ATLDATAADP
+5991 ATAADP

-6082 TVNGIDYTATVDA
+6082 TVNGVDYTATVDA
-6095 VAGTWTVDVAGSG
+6095 VAGTWTVDVLGSG

-6116 VDATATFTDLAG
+6116 VDATATFTDFAG

-6335 VVANGT
+6335 VVADGT

-6377 TLIDPVTGDTAQ
+6377 TLTDPVTGDTAQ

-6402 DNVVM
+6402 DNVVT

-6435 GIDLQL
+6435 GLDLQL

-6504 TLIGGTPTAVLEGL
+6504 SLIGGTPTAVLEGL

-6590 AVDPVAGA
+6590 AVDPVAGT
-6598 TIVGTY
+6598 TITGTY

-6848 AIYGTNYVP
+6848 AVYGTNYVP

-6872 NGNTTTVVVGTPATV
+6872 NGNTTTVVAGTPATV

-7291 TNLTIGQYVSVS
+7291 TNLTIGQYVTVS
-7303 YDAASQTATIS
+7303 YDAGTQTATIS

>member
-176 SNHDSNDDS
+176 SNHDSDDDS
-185 SVPADTTP
+185 SAPVDTTP

-297 YTLDTTAPNAPVID
+297 YTLDTTAPNTPVID

-373 SGPATAVVDAVA
+373 SGPGTAIVDAVG
-385 PTVALDDVLTND
+385 PNT
-397 STPALTGTV
+397 
-406 NDPTATVVVNVD
+406 D
-418 GVDYPAVNN
+418 GVNFAV
-427 GDGTWTLADNT
+427 
-438 LPTLA
+438 
-443 DGPHTITV
+443 
-451 TATDAAGNVGT
+451 
-462 DTGVVT
+462 
-468 VDTAAP
+468 
-474 NTAGVTFT
+474 
-482 IDSVTADNVINASEA
+482 DSVTADNVINASEA
-497 AGNVTITGVLKNIP
+497 AGNVTITGILKNVP
-511 ADATNTAVTVVIN
+511 SDAAATAVTIVIN
-524 GVTYNATV
+524 GVTYTATV
-532 DKTAG
+532 DSAAG

-542 VPGSGLVADAD
+542 VPGSGLVADTD

-578 TLDTTAPDAPVINPV
+578 TLDTAAPSAPVIDPV

-650 GNPSLPGTATVD
+650 GNPSLPGTAIVD

-668 DGANFAVDSVT
+668 DGVNFTVDSVT

-758 GNSSSVNDTQTYTI
+758 GNSSSVNDTQTYTL

-803 TYPDGSTTTVVA
+803 TYPNGDTATVVA
-815 GPGGTWTVP
+815 GPDGSWSVP
-824 NPGNLVDGDEVTA
+824 NPGLNDGDEVEA

-865 FTVDSVTSDNVIN
+865 FTVDSVTADNVIN

-916 VDSTAGTWT
+916 VDSAAGTWT
-925 VSVPGSDLIADA
+925 VSVPGSGLVADT

-960 HTYTVDTVAPN
+960 QTYTVDTTAPD
-971 APVLDP
+971 APVINPVNGTDP
-977 INATDPVS
+977 I
-985 GQAEPGSTVTVT
+985 
-997 YPDGTTATV
+997 
-1006 VAGTDGSWSVP
+1006 
-1017 NPGNLVDGDTVT
+1017 
-1029 ATATDPAG
+1029 
-1037 NTSLPGTGT
+1037 TGT
-1046 VSADITAPVVAL
+1046 
-1058 DDVLTNDSTPALTG
+1058 
-1072 TVNDPT
+1072 
-1078 ATVVVNVDGVDYPAV
+1078 
-1093 NNGDGTWTLADN
+1093 
-1105 TLPTLADGPHTIT
+1105 
-1118 VTATDAAGN
+1118 
-1127 VGNDTAVVTIDTVA
+1127 
-1141 PNAPVLDP
+1141 
-1149 INATDPVSGQA
+1149 
-1160 EPGSTVTVTYPDGT
+1160 
-1174 TATVVAGTDGSWS
+1174 
-1187 VPNPGNLVDGDT
+1187 
-1199 VTATATDPAGNTS
+1199 
-1212 LPGTGT
+1212 
-1218 VSADITAP
+1218 
-1226 VVALDDVLTN
+1226 
-1236 DSTPVL
+1236 
-1242 TGTVNDPTATVVV
+1242 
-1255 NVDGVDYP
+1255 
-1263 AVNNGDGTWTLADN
+1263 
-1277 TLPTLADGPHTIT
+1277 
-1290 VTATDAAGNVGN
+1290 
-1302 DTAVVTIDTVAPNAP
+1302 
-1317 VLDPIN
+1317 
-1323 ATDPVSGQA
+1323 A

-1942 VNVDGT
+1942 VNVDGV

-1961 LADNTLPTLADGP
+1961 LADNTLPALTDGP

-2027 VTYPDGT
+2027 VTY
-2034 TATVVA
+2034 
-2040 GTDGSWSVPNPG
+2040 
-2052 NLVDGDTVTATATDP
+2052 
-2067 AGNTS
+2067 
-2072 LPGTGTVSADITAP
+2072 
-2086 VVALDD
+2086 
-2092 VLTNDSTPA
+2092 
-2101 LTGTV
+2101 
-2106 NDPTATVVVNVDGTD
+2106 
-2121 YPAVNNGDG
+2121 
-2130 TWTLAD
+2130 
-2136 NTLPTLADGPHT
+2136 
-2148 ITVTATDAA
+2148 
-2157 GNVGNDTAVVTI
+2157 
-2169 DTVAPN
+2169 
-2175 APVLDPINATDP
+2175 
-2187 VSGQAEPG
+2187 
-2195 STVTVTYPDG
+2195 
-2205 TTATVV
+2205 
-2211 AGTDGS
+2211 
-2217 WSVPNPGNLVD
+2217 
-2228 GDTVTATATDPAG
+2228 
-2241 NTSLPGTGTV
+2241 
-2251 SADITPPVVLLDD
+2251 
-2264 VLTNDSTPALT
+2264 
-2275 GTVNDPTATVV
+2275 
-2286 VNVDGVDYPAVNN
+2286 
-2299 GDGTWTLADNTL
+2299 
-2311 PTLADGPHTITVT
+2311 
-2324 ATDAAGNVGNDTAVV
+2324 
-2339 TIDTVAPNAPVL
+2339 
-2351 DPINA
+2351 
-2356 TDPVSGTAEAGSTV
+2356 
-2370 TVSFPDGTTATVV
+2370 PDGTTATVV

-3321 DGTDYPAV
+3321 DGVDYPAV

-3489 VVNVDGTDYPAVN
+3489 VVNVDGVDYPAVN

-3530 DAAGNVGNDIAVVTI
+3530 DAAGNVGNDTAVVTI

-3660 VVVNVDGTDY
+3660 VVVNVDGVDYPAVNNGDGTWTLADNTLPTLADGPHTITVTATDAAGNVGNDTAVVTIDTVAPNAPVLDPINATDPVSGQAEPGSTVTVTYPDGTTATVVAGPDGSWSVPNPGNLVDGDTVTATATDPAGNTSLPGTGTVSADITAPVVALDDVLTNDSTPALTGTVNDPTATVVVNVDGVDY

-3720 VPVVSLDDLTT
+3720 LPVVSLDDLTT

-3777 LIDGPHTVTV
+3777 LIDGPHTVAV

-3842 VALGPDAIDGTVVN
+3842 VALGPDALDGTVVN
-3856 VNGTNY
+3856 VNGVNY

-4167 TVVNVNGVNYTV
+4167 TVVNVNGT
-4179 TAADLANGYITA
+4179 
-4191 AIPVTG
+4191 
-4197 EGPVAIHAEA
+4197 
-4207 VDPQGNVDVA
+4207 
-4217 DADVTV
+4217 
-4223 TVDTVPA
+4223 
-4230 DLIGAITIP
+4230 
-4239 EDLNGDGILNA
+4239 
-4250 DELGT
+4250 
-4255 DGSFNA
+4255 
-4261 QVALGPDALDG
+4261 
-4272 TVVNV
+4272 
-4277 NGVNYTV
+4277 
-4284 TAADLANG
+4284 
-4292 YITAAIPV
+4292 
-4300 TGEGPVAIHAEA
+4300 
-4312 VDAQGNV
+4312 
-4319 DVADADVTVTVD
+4319 
-4331 TLPADLIGAIT
+4331 
-4342 IPEDL
+4342 
-4347 NGDGILNADE
+4347 
-4357 LGTDG
+4357 
-4362 SFNAQVALG
+4362 
-4371 PDALDG
+4371 
-4377 TVVNVNGV
+4377 
-4385 NYTVT
+4385 
-4390 AADLANGYIT
+4390 
-4400 AAIPVTGEGPV
+4400 
-4411 AIHAEAVDAQG
+4411 
-4422 NVDVADADVTVTVDT
+4422 
-4437 LPADLI
+4437 
-4443 GAITI
+4443 
-4448 PEDLNGDGILNADEL
+4448 
-4463 GTDGS
+4463 
-4468 FNAQVALGP
+4468 
-4477 DAIDGTV
+4477 
-4484 VNVNGVN
+4484 
-4491 YTVTA
+4491 
-4496 ADLANGYITAAIPV
+4496 
-4510 TGEGPVAIHAEAVD
+4510 
-4524 AQGNVDVA
+4524 
-4532 DADVTVTVDTLP
+4532 
-4544 ADLIGAITI
+4544 
-4553 PEDLN
+4553 
-4558 GDGILNADE
+4558 
-4567 LGTDGSFNAQVAL
+4567 
-4580 GPDAI
+4580 
-4585 DGTVVNV
+4585 
-4592 NGTNYTVT
+4592 
-4600 AADLANGYITAA
+4600 
-4612 IPVTGEGPVA
+4612 
-4622 IHAEA
+4622 
-4627 VDAQGNVDVA
+4627 
-4637 DADVTVTVDTLP
+4637 
-4649 ADLIG
+4649 
-4654 AITIPEDLNGDGIL
+4654 
-4668 NADEL
+4668 
-4673 GTDGSFNAQ
+4673 
-4682 VALGPDALDGTVVNV
+4682 
-4697 NGVNYTVTAADLA
+4697 
-4710 NGYITAAIPVTGE
+4710 
-4723 GPVAIHAE
+4723 
-4731 AVDAQGNVDVA
+4731 
-4742 DADVTVTVDT
+4742 
-4752 LPADLIG
+4752 
-4759 AITIP
+4759 
-4764 EDLNGD
+4764 
-4770 GILNADELGTDGS
+4770 
-4783 FNAQVALGPDALDGT
+4783 
-4798 VVNVNG
+4798 
-4804 VNYTVTAADLANG
+4804 
-4817 YITAAIPVT
+4817 
-4826 GEGPV
+4826 
-4831 AIHAEAVDAQGNVDV
+4831 
-4846 ADADVTVTVDTLPAD
+4846 
-4861 LIGAITIPE
+4861 
-4870 DLNGDGILNADELGT
+4870 
-4885 DGSFNAQVAL
+4885 
-4895 GPDALDG
+4895 
-4902 TVVNVNGVNYTVTA
+4902 NYTVTA

-5057 DADVTVTVDTLP
+5057 DADVTVTVDTVP

-5102 VALGPDALDG
+5102 VALGPDAVDG

-5221 VNGTNY
+5221 VNGVNY

-5277 LPADLI
+5277 
-5283 GAITIPEDLNGDG
+5283 
-5296 ILNADELGTD
+5296 
-5306 GSFNA
+5306 
-5311 QVALGPDAL
+5311 V
-5320 DGTVVNV
+5320 
-5327 NGTNYTV
+5327 
-5334 TAADLANGYITA
+5334 
-5346 AIPVTGEGPVAIHA
+5346 
-5360 EAVDAQGNVDVAD
+5360 
-5373 ADVTVTVDTLP
+5373 P

-5474 DVADADVTVTVDTL
+5474 DVADADVTVTVDTV

-5510 DELGTDGSFNA
+5510 DELGTDGSFNAQVALGPDAVDGTVVNVNGTNYTVTAADLANGYITAAIPVTGEGPVAIHAEAVDAQGNVDVADADVTLTIDTTPQDLITAITVPEDLNGDGILNADELGTDGSFNAQVALGPDAVDGTVVNVNGTNYTVTAADLTNGYITATLDATAADPVTGQIVIHAEAVDAQGNVDVADADVTLTIDTTPQDLITAITVPEDLNGDGILNAAELGTDGSFNA

-5615 ILNAAELGTDGTF
+5615 ILNAAELGTDGS
-5628 NAQVALGPDAID
+5628 
-5640 GTVVNVNGTNY
+5640 
-5651 TVTAADL
+5651 
-5658 ANGYITATLDAT
+5658 
-5670 AADPVTG
+5670 
-5677 QIVIH
+5677 
-5682 AEAVDAQ
+5682 
-5689 GNVDVADADV
+5689 
-5699 TVTIDT
+5699 
-5705 TPQDLITAIT
+5705 
-5715 VPEDLNGDGILN
+5715 
-5727 AAELG
+5727 
-5732 TDGTFNAQVALGP
+5732 
-5745 DAVDGTVVNVNGTN
+5745 
-5759 YTVTAADLTN
+5759 
-5769 GYITATLDATAA
+5769 
-5781 DPVTGQIVIHA
+5781 
-5792 EAVDAQGNVDVAD
+5792 
-5805 ADVTVTID
+5805 
-5813 TTPQDLITA
+5813 
-5822 ITVPEDLNGDG
+5822 
-5833 ILNAAELGTDG
+5833 
-5844 TFNAQ
+5844 FNAQ

-5916 VTVTI
+5916 VTLTIDTTPQDLITAITVPEDLNGDGILNAAELGTDGTFNAQVALGPDAVDGTVVNVNGTNYTVTAADITNGYITAILAATAADPVTGQIVIHAEAVDAQGNVDVADADVTLTI

-5971 NVNGTNYTVTAADLA
+5971 NVNGTNYTVTAADIT

-5991 ATLDATAADP
+5991 AILAATAADP

-6056 EAGGSV
+6056 EAGGTV

-6070 IPTDAVTTGVVV
+6070 VPADATTTGVVV
-6082 TVNGIDYTATVDA
+6082 TINGNDYTATVDA
-6095 VAGTWTVDVAGSG
+6095 IAGTWTVNVAGND
-6108 LAADSDLT
+6108 LALDPDLT
-6116 VDATATFTDLAG
+6116 VDAKATFTDLAG
-6128 NASTLQDTQT
+6128 NSSTLQDTQT
-6138 YTLASSI
+6138 YTLAGSI
-6145 IAFDNTDTAVLAPQ
+6145 TAFDNTDHAVLSPKPA
-6159 PLLVQDDAALGSNT
+6159 LVGDDVSLGST
-6173 YLALVSLAGLD
+6173 SYLVLTSVAGLD
-6184 LQLGSES
+6184 LQLGGNSL
-6191 IGFTV
+6191 GFTV
-6196 GAGQEG
+6196 DAGHEG
-6202 NATFTYSALIGVDAL
+6202 DVTFQYSGLIDAAVL
-6217 SDYSLVVQKF
+6217 SDYKLVVQKF
-6227 DTATGQW
+6227 NTTTNQW
-6234 TAIYGGG
+6234 ESIHGDANSSLIS
-6241 QADILD
+6241 LH
-6247 LTLLGSTPGVV
+6247 
-6258 IDGLEEGQYRAFMT
+6258 
-6272 YNGLLGIGLLGTLTG
+6272 LLGIGT
-6287 TMDVYDT
+6287 
-6294 TQVGGYYTE
+6294 
-6303 VAEGNV
+6303 GNV
-6309 ITEINDAG
+6309 PG
-6317 EVDVVTPTT
+6317 
-6326 VISEVNGQP
+6326 
-6335 VVANGT
+6335 
-6341 SITGTYGTLVINL
+6341 
-6354 DGSYTYTPTASAA
+6354 
-6367 GVGQTDQFTY
+6367 
-6377 TLIDPVTGDTAQ
+6377 
-6389 ANLNIQLSSVKAV
+6389 
-6402 DNVVM
+6402 
-6407 AEINP
+6407 
-6412 EPLLVADDVALG
+6412 
-6424 SSTYLAAVSLA
+6424 
-6435 GIDLQL
+6435 
-6441 LGNDAIEFT
+6441 
-6450 VDPNREGTATFT
+6450 
-6462 FDAIITADLLSDY
+6462 
-6475 AIVVQKFDEAT
+6475 
-6486 GQWVSI
+6486 
-6492 GGTNPE
+6492 
-6498 ASLIDL
+6498 
-6504 TLIGGTPTAVLEGL
+6504 AVLDGL
-6518 DAGQYRAFIG
+6518 DAGQYRAFLA
-6528 YEGLLGVG
+6528 YDGLLG
-6536 LGGTL
+6536 LGVLGTL
-6541 TGTMDVYNPYIVAG
+6541 SATMDDYDLSVAGGYEIGNAEGNVITDPDPTTGQVDQVTANTYVSSVNGHPIDADGETFAGTYGTITFYQDGSYVYVPNADGSGVGQTDVFTYTLTDSVTGATGQANLNIVFDSIRAADNLVEVELNPQYQLVGTETDSAFYGVLLNVGNIVDLQLLTVDTVDFTIGAGQEGVATFNFNSLIGASALGDYNVVLQKYNDVTGQWEAVNGTGDRSLLNLTLLGNTPTAQIGGLTEGEYRAFLSFNGLVGGAVAVTLNGSVDVYNP
-6555 YSVEP
+6555 
-6560 ISGNVIK
+6560 
-6567 DASLTGEVDAAS
+6567 
-6579 SSAVISQVNGV
+6579 AVITGYDVVAAHGNLISDPNTNGDVDIATPNSIISEVNGV
-6590 AVDPVAGA
+6590 AVSASP
-6598 TIVGTY
+6598 TEIIGTH
-6604 GTLVI
+6604 GTLLI
-6609 DQDGNY
+6609 YANGDY
-6615 TYTPTV
+6615 TYTP
-6621 NGANLGQVDQF
+6621 NADSAGLGQVDQF

-6639 VTGNTSE
+6639 ASNITSQATFYVHLDSKVVDMNWDAADPSQPATVTITAVDDAVNAAIAAEPHLIEDDRALGSATYLALLSLAGINLQAPLPFVNSTVEFNVGAGETGTATFKYSSLINEGALGDYQLVVQKFNTATNRWESITGSSEASLLNLSVLGIGVNATPGVVVEGLDEGQYRAFMTYNGLYGKSILGTLSGTMDVYDPNQIDFTGLASEGNVITGLGVGTNADAVTGYTIVDSVTVNGVTTNVDPNTGTIIQGQYGTLQIFANGDYIYTPNNTNANLGLVDHFTYTLADPLGGNISASLDFTIGNSTPVIAVDDLAVAVVNPEYLQIGNDVAVDSYLYVALLSLTDNFDFQLGGQGVDFTLTDSTLNDVTFNYSALIDASLLADYVLVVQKFDTATNQWVAVNGTGEADLLSLAAFGGNSVTLEGLAAGQYRAYMTYAGSGVGVSLLGTLSVQKDVFDATNITGYSTQVAEGNVIHDVGLNGHADTASGFSTVTSVEFNGTAFAVNATGVTTIVGDHGTLSIYANGNYSYQPNGEAASLGQVDQFTYTLSDGLNTSQ
-6646 ATLYVRLDS
+6646 ATLYLHIDS
-6655 DSVDMTWNDADPSQP
+6655 DAVDMTWNTSDPSQP
-6670 AVITSPL
+6670 AVITVT
-6677 PVDAMDN
+6677 PVDAIDN
-6684 VASAEIDMVYPVTT
+6684 VVSAGVDIVPQGELGVAVGSATYLALVGITEDLNVSLLGTPSVAFTIDAGHEADVTFAYAPVLSLSLFNDYKVVLQQKGADGAWHNIDGGSSTGLLNIGLLGNGGIGVTVPDLGQGEYRAFMVYTG
-6698 EVLDNAI
+6698 
-6705 SYNWLLGVGGI
+6705 LGVGI
-6716 VIGAKE
+6716 L
-6722 GTATFTVDPGNL
+6722 GTMSVVKDDFDYTVAPTN
-6734 TDAIIAVNFGSVATV
+6734 TA
-6749 VDGLHVVLTR
+6749 
-6759 VNPDGTRTVVADS
+6759 VVAD
-6772 SDTGVIDLLGIFG
+6772 
-6785 SEVQFKIDNL
+6785 
-6795 SAGTYE
+6795 
-6801 LFMES
+6801 
-6806 NTLLTALGSVTA
+6806 
-6818 DITLNHGDI
+6818 
-6827 TQPPVLVVDPVT
+6827 
-6839 GNVLADDNS
+6839 GNVLTDD
-6848 AIYGTNYVP
+6848 V
-6857 DYITTTSVVTAVTAE
+6857 TTLTTQV
-6872 NGNTTTVVVGTPATV
+6872 TTVTSEVVGALPQTV
-6887 VGVYGT
+6887 GTDTVINGAYGT
-6893 LTINADGTYS
+6893 LVISTNGHYTYTPNTTDLS
-6903 YQATAD
+6903 AI
-6909 MANVGKVDSF
+6909 GKVDSF
-6919 TYTVT
+6919 TYTIRDVL
-6924 DPVTG
+6924 TG
-6929 RTDTATLHVQVG
+6929 ATDTATLHVQVG
-6941 SPDVDVTWNTADPSA
+6941 SPDVTIAWDAANPANDGVVQLTANPDHVVTTTDFSNAAD
-6956 DATLPTPSVTAD
+6956 LP
-6968 TDDAT
+6968 
-6973 ISMAPVVDPVVDVA
+6973 VDVA
-6987 SGNVTIGNL
+6987 SPVVSVNLIGSNSVVSDQFVVGAGTVANIDLSAVYTAQPL
-6996 AGFPP
+6996 ASV
-7001 LPVLSS
+7001 LP
-7007 TVTSSQFT
+7007 
-7015 IAANTVS
+7015 TVS
-7022 DVHVQL
+7022 YVIQSW
-7028 NYTASLS
+7028 NGTA
-7035 LSALPTTG
+7035 
-7043 YTIQQLVGGTWV
+7043 WV
-7055 NTAYSGSATA
+7055 NTIYSGSQTA
-7065 LAGVLGAPAYSAD
+7065 LGSVATIQAGSVAFQD
-7078 VPHLSE
+7078 TVEHLAA
-7084 GTYRVVFSLSSLI
+7084 GTYRVQYTLTGV
-7097 SLGTVTLDSVV
+7097 SLGATSLDTNVSTTTVHLDTYRSDWISGNVLAGDNIGGVADTGILSHEGAKLQVWDNAQNAYVDAVGQTINTGNGVLIMQSNGEYEYRPNDV
-7108 TTTATHLDQYTPD
+7108 TTT
-7121 GQTDWIT
+7121 
-7128 GNVLTND
+7128 
-7135 VVEGTQLYVMNST
+7135 TQLAST
-7148 TGTYE
+7148 DSI
-7153 LAAGQGVNTGE
+7153 N
-7164 GTLYLYNDGSYFY
+7164 Y
-7177 KPLDSAANATVD
+7177 K
-7189 VIDYKLVSVIDG
+7189 IVSVTGGVESQSTLTIDLTHTDYNLL
-7201 SEYTS
+7201 YTS
-7206 SLTINLSQELNSL
+7206 TS
-7219 AVSTAANDT
+7219 ANDT
-7228 FALGNGSD
+7228 FTTGTGSD
-7236 TLIYNTLTAASVTN
+7236 TVIYQLLNGTAATAN
-7250 ATGGNTTAGG
+7250 NGANTGGNG
-7260 VDVWTDF
+7260 VDTWTDF
-7267 HVGNTATDD
+7267 HVGNVATDK
-7276 QADKIDLSNLLIGSQ
+7276 QADLIDIRALLDGDQ
-7291 TNLTIGQYVSVS
+7291 TDANIGQYLNVTTSGGN
-7303 YDAASQTATIS
+7303 TTIQI
-7314 VDRDGGLLVEGTYTE
+7314 DRDGLSGLIPGNNFTTLLVLQGVTTTE
-7329 TPLLQLTNLTG
+7329 TELL
-7340 PVTLN
+7340 
-7345 DLINNGQIIF
+7345 NNGQILY

>member
-1 MPEIQIIAKDNH
+1 MPEIQIIAKDSH
-13 KTLVTTEGTSAKL
+13 DTLSTIQGTSAKL

-208 DNVINASEAS
+208 DNVINASEAA

-260 VSVPGS
+260 VSVPGG

-337 TKTVVAGPDGT
+337 TKTVVAGSDGT

-564 AAGNSSTVNDTQTY
+564 AAGNSSTVNDTQIY
-578 TLDTTAPDAPVINPV
+578 TLDTAAPAAPVIDPV

-668 DGANFAVDSVT
+668 DGVNFTVDSVTADNVINASEASGNVTVTGVLKNVPADAANTVVTVVINGQTYTATVDSTAGTWTVSVPGSELTADADKTIDAKVTFTDAAGNSSSVNDTQTYTIDTTAPDAPVINPVNGTDPITGTAEPGSTVTVTYPDGSTTTVVAGPDGTWTVPNPGLNDGDKVTAIATDPAGNPSLPGTAIVDTVGPNTDGVNFTVDSVT

-815 GPGGTWTVP
+815 GPDGTWTVP
-824 NPGNLVDGDEVTA
+824 NPGLNDGDKVTA

-852 IVDAVGPNTDGVN
+852 IVDTVGPNTDGVN
-865 FTVDSVTSDNVIN
+865 FTVDSVTADNVIN

-925 VSVPGSDLIADA
+925 VSVPGSDLTADA

-960 HTYTVDTVAPN
+960 QTYTIDTTAPD
-971 APVLDP
+971 APVINPVNGTDP
-977 INATDPVS
+977 IT
-985 GQAEPGSTVTVT
+985 GTAEPGSTVTVT

-1105 TLPTLADGPHTIT
+1105 TLP
-1118 VTATDAAGN
+1118 
-1127 VGNDTAVVTIDTVA
+1127 
-1141 PNAPVLDP
+1141 
-1149 INATDPVSGQA
+1149 
-1160 EPGSTVTVTYPDGT
+1160 
-1174 TATVVAGTDGSWS
+1174 
-1187 VPNPGNLVDGDT
+1187 
-1199 VTATATDPAGNTS
+1199 
-1212 LPGTGT
+1212 
-1218 VSADITAP
+1218 
-1226 VVALDDVLTN
+1226 ALT
-1236 DSTPVL
+1236 
-1242 TGTVNDPTATVVV
+1242 
-1255 NVDGVDYP
+1255 
-1263 AVNNGDGTWTLADN
+1263 
-1277 TLPTLADGPHTIT
+1277 DGPHTIT

-1448 NTLPTLADGPHTI
+1448 NTLPALTDGPHTI

-1620 NTLPTLADGPHTITV
+1620 NTLP
-1635 TATDAAGNVGNDT
+1635 
-1648 AVVTIDTVAP
+1648 
-1658 NAPVLDPINAT
+1658 
-1669 DPVSGQAEPGST
+1669 
-1681 VTVTYPD
+1681 
-1688 GTTAT
+1688 
-1693 VVAGT
+1693 
-1698 DGSWSVPNPGN
+1698 
-1709 LVDGDTVTATATD
+1709 
-1722 PAGNTSLPGTG
+1722 
-1733 TVSADITAPV
+1733 
-1743 VALDDVLTNDS
+1743 
-1754 TPALTG
+1754 ALT
-1760 TVNDPT
+1760 
-1766 ATVVVNVDGVDYPAV
+1766 
-1781 NNGDGTWTLADN
+1781 
-1793 TLPTLADGPHT
+1793 
-1804 ITVTA
+1804 
-1809 TDAAGNVGNDTAVVT
+1809 
-1824 IDTVAPNAPV
+1824 
-1834 LDPIN
+1834 
-1839 ATDPVSGQAEP
+1839 
-1850 GSTVTVTYP
+1850 
-1859 DGTTATVVAGTD
+1859 
-1871 GSWSVPNPGNLV
+1871 
-1883 DGDTVTATATDPAG
+1883 
-1897 NTSLPGTGTV
+1897 
-1907 SADIT
+1907 
-1912 APVVALDDVLTNDST
+1912 
-1927 PALTGTVNDPTATVV
+1927 
-1942 VNVDGT
+1942 
-1948 DYPAVNN
+1948 
-1955 GDGTWT
+1955 
-1961 LADNTLPTLADGP
+1961 
-1974 HTITVTATDAAGNV
+1974 
-1988 GNDTAVVTIDTVA
+1988 
-2001 PNAPVLDPINATDPV
+2001 
-2016 SGQAEPGSTVT
+2016 
-2027 VTYPDGT
+2027 
-2034 TATVVA
+2034 
-2040 GTDGSWSVPNPG
+2040 
-2052 NLVDGDTVTATATDP
+2052 
-2067 AGNTS
+2067 
-2072 LPGTGTVSADITAP
+2072 
-2086 VVALDD
+2086 
-2092 VLTNDSTPA
+2092 
-2101 LTGTV
+2101 
-2106 NDPTATVVVNVDGTD
+2106 
-2121 YPAVNNGDG
+2121 
-2130 TWTLAD
+2130 
-2136 NTLPTLADGPHT
+2136 DGPHT

-2251 SADITPPVVLLDD
+2251 SADITPPVV
-2264 VLTNDSTPALT
+2264 
-2275 GTVNDPTATVV
+2275 
-2286 VNVDGVDYPAVNN
+2286 
-2299 GDGTWTLADNTL
+2299 
-2311 PTLADGPHTITVT
+2311 
-2324 ATDAAGNVGNDTAVV
+2324 
-2339 TIDTVAPNAPVL
+2339 
-2351 DPINA
+2351 
-2356 TDPVSGTAEAGSTV
+2356 
-2370 TVSFPDGTTATVV
+2370 
-2383 AGTDGSWSVPNPG
+2383 
-2396 NLVDGDTVTATAT
+2396 
-2409 DPAGNTSLPGTGT
+2409 
-2422 VSADITAPVVALDD
+2422 ALDD

-2507 TAVVTIDTVAPNAPV
+2507 TAVVTIDT
-2522 LDPINATDPVSGQ
+2522 
-2535 AEPGSTVTVTYPDGT
+2535 
-2550 TATVVAG
+2550 
-2557 TDGSWSVPNPGNL
+2557 
-2570 VDGDTVTATATDPA
+2570 
-2584 GNTSLPGTGT
+2584 SL
-2594 VSADI
+2594 
-2599 TAPVVA
+2599 
-2605 LDDVLT
+2605 
-2611 NDSTPALTGT
+2611 
-2621 VNDPTATVVVNVDGV
+2621 
-2636 DYPAVNNGDGT
+2636 
-2647 WTLADN
+2647 
-2653 TLPTLADGPHTIT
+2653 
-2666 VTATDAAGNVGNDTA
+2666 
-2681 VVTIDTVAPNAPVL
+2681 
-2695 DPINATDPVSGQAEP
+2695 
-2710 GSTVTVTY
+2710 
-2718 PDGTTATVVAGTDGS
+2718 
-2733 WSVPNPGNLV
+2733 
-2743 DGDTVTATA
+2743 
-2752 TDPAGNT
+2752 
-2759 SLPGTGTVS
+2759 
-2768 ADITAPVVALDD
+2768 
-2780 VLTND
+2780 
-2785 STPALTGTVNDPT
+2785 
-2798 ATVVVNVDGV
+2798 
-2808 DYPAVNNGDGTWT
+2808 
-2821 LADNTLPTLAD
+2821 
-2832 GPHTITVTATDA
+2832 
-2844 AGNVGND
+2844 
-2851 TAVVTIDTVAPNA
+2851 
-2864 PVLDPINATD
+2864 
-2874 PVSGQAEPGSTVTV
+2874 
-2888 TYPDGTT
+2888 
-2895 ATVVAGTDGSWSVP
+2895 
-2909 NPGNLVDGDT
+2909 
-2919 VTATAT
+2919 
-2925 DPAGN
+2925 
-2930 TSLPGTGTV
+2930 
-2939 SADIT
+2939 
-2944 APVVAL
+2944 
-2950 DDVLTNDSTPA
+2950 
-2961 LTGTVND
+2961 
-2968 PTATVV
+2968 
-2974 VNVDGVDY
+2974 
-2982 PAVNNGDGTWTLADN
+2982 
-2997 TLPTLADGPHTI
+2997 
-3009 TVTATDAA
+3009 
-3017 GNVGNDTAVVTIDT
+3017 
-3031 VAPNAPVLDPI
+3031 
-3042 NATDPVSGQAEPG
+3042 
-3055 STVTVTYPDGTTAT
+3055 
-3069 VVAGTDGSWSVPNP
+3069 
-3083 GNLVDGDTVTATA
+3083 
-3096 TDPAGNTSLPGTGTV
+3096 
-3111 SADITAPVV
+3111 
-3120 ALDDVLTNDSTP
+3120 
-3132 ALTGTVN
+3132 
-3139 DPTATV
+3139 
-3145 VVNVDGVDYPAVNNG
+3145 
-3160 DGTWTLA
+3160 
-3167 DNTLPTL
+3167 
-3174 ADGPHT
+3174 
-3180 ITVTA
+3180 
-3185 TDAAG
+3185 
-3190 NVGNDTAVVTID
+3190 
-3202 TVAPNAPVLDP
+3202 
-3213 INATDPVSGQAEP
+3213 
-3226 GSTVTVTYPDGTT
+3226 
-3239 ATVVA
+3239 
-3244 GTDGSWSVPNPGNLV
+3244 
-3259 DGDTVTATATDP
+3259 
-3271 AGNTSL
+3271 
-3277 PGTGT
+3277 
-3282 VSADITA
+3282 
-3289 PVVALDDVL
+3289 
-3298 TNDSTPA
+3298 
-3305 LTGTV
+3305 
-3310 NDPTATVVVNV
+3310 
-3321 DGTDYPAV
+3321 
-3329 NNGDGTWTLADN
+3329 
-3341 TLPTLADGPHTI
+3341 
-3353 TVTATDAAGNV
+3353 
-3364 GNDTA
+3364 
-3369 VVTIDTV
+3369 
-3376 APNAPVLDPIN
+3376 
-3387 ATDPV
+3387 
-3392 SGQAEPGSTVTVT
+3392 
-3405 YPDGTTATVVA
+3405 
-3416 GTDGSW
+3416 
-3422 SVPNPGNLVDGD
+3422 
-3434 TVTATATD
+3434 
-3442 PAGNTSLPGTG
+3442 
-3453 TVSADITAPV
+3453 
-3463 VALDDVL
+3463 
-3470 TNDSTPALTGTVND
+3470 
-3484 PTATV
+3484 
-3489 VVNVDGTDYPAVN
+3489 
-3502 NGDGTWTLADNTL
+3502 
-3515 PTLADGP
+3515 
-3522 HTITVTAT
+3522 
-3530 DAAGNVGNDIAVVTI
+3530 
-3545 DTVAP
+3545 
-3550 NAPVLDPINA
+3550 
-3560 TDPVSGQAE
+3560 
-3569 PGSTVTVTYPDGTTA
+3569 
-3584 TVVAGTDGS
+3584 
-3593 WSVPNPGNLVDGD
+3593 
-3606 TVTAT
+3606 
-3611 ATDPAG
+3611 
-3617 NTSLPGTGTVS
+3617 
-3628 ADITAP
+3628 
-3634 VVALDDVL
+3634 
-3642 TNDST
+3642 
-3647 PALTGTVNDPTAT
+3647 
-3660 VVVNVDGTDY
+3660 
-3670 PAVNNGD
+3670 
-3677 GTWTLADN
+3677 
-3685 TLPTLADGPHTITVT
+3685 
-3700 ATDAAG
+3700 
-3706 NVGNDTAVVTIDTS
+3706 
-3720 VPVVSLDDLTT
+3720 PVVSLDDLTT

-3800 ATLTIDTVPADLIG
+3800 ATLTI
-3814 AITIPEDLNGDGIL
+3814 
-3828 NADELGTDGSFNAQ
+3828 
-3842 VALGPDAIDGTVVN
+3842 
-3856 VNGTNY
+3856 
-3862 TVTAADLANGYITA
+3862 
-3876 AIPVTGEGPVA
+3876 
-3887 IHAEAVD
+3887 
-3894 AQGNVDVA
+3894 
-3902 DADVTVTVDT
+3902 DT

-4153 FNAQVALGPDALDG
+4153 FNAQVALGPDAIDG
-4167 TVVNVNGVNYTV
+4167 TVVNVNGT
-4179 TAADLANGYITA
+4179 
-4191 AIPVTG
+4191 
-4197 EGPVAIHAEA
+4197 
-4207 VDPQGNVDVA
+4207 
-4217 DADVTV
+4217 
-4223 TVDTVPA
+4223 
-4230 DLIGAITIP
+4230 
-4239 EDLNGDGILNA
+4239 
-4250 DELGT
+4250 
-4255 DGSFNA
+4255 
-4261 QVALGPDALDG
+4261 
-4272 TVVNV
+4272 
-4277 NGVNYTV
+4277 NYTV

-4331 TLPADLIGAIT
+4331 T
-4342 IPEDL
+4342 
-4347 NGDGILNADE
+4347 
-4357 LGTDG
+4357 
-4362 SFNAQVALG
+4362 V
-4371 PDALDG
+4371 
-4377 TVVNVNGV
+4377 
-4385 NYTVT
+4385 
-4390 AADLANGYIT
+4390 
-4400 AAIPVTGEGPV
+4400 
-4411 AIHAEAVDAQG
+4411 
-4422 NVDVADADVTVTVDT
+4422 
-4437 LPADLI
+4437 
-4443 GAITI
+4443 
-4448 PEDLNGDGILNADEL
+4448 
-4463 GTDGS
+4463 
-4468 FNAQVALGP
+4468 
-4477 DAIDGTV
+4477 
-4484 VNVNGVN
+4484 
-4491 YTVTA
+4491 
-4496 ADLANGYITAAIPV
+4496 
-4510 TGEGPVAIHAEAVD
+4510 
-4524 AQGNVDVA
+4524 
-4532 DADVTVTVDTLP
+4532 P

-4637 DADVTVTVDTLP
+4637 DADVTVTVDTVP

-4682 VALGPDALDGTVVNV
+4682 VALGPDAIDGTVVNV
-4697 NGVNYTVTAADLA
+4697 NGT
-4710 NGYITAAIPVTGE
+4710 
-4723 GPVAIHAE
+4723 
-4731 AVDAQGNVDVA
+4731 
-4742 DADVTVTVDT
+4742 
-4752 LPADLIG
+4752 
-4759 AITIP
+4759 
-4764 EDLNGD
+4764 
-4770 GILNADELGTDGS
+4770 
-4783 FNAQVALGPDALDGT
+4783 
-4798 VVNVNG
+4798 
-4804 VNYTVTAADLANG
+4804 
-4817 YITAAIPVT
+4817 
-4826 GEGPV
+4826 
-4831 AIHAEAVDAQGNVDV
+4831 
-4846 ADADVTVTVDTLPAD
+4846 
-4861 LIGAITIPE
+4861 
-4870 DLNGDGILNADELGT
+4870 
-4885 DGSFNAQVAL
+4885 
-4895 GPDALDG
+4895 
-4902 TVVNVNGVNYTVTA
+4902 NYTVTA

-5001 PDALDGT
+5001 PDA
-5008 VVNVNG
+5008 
-5014 VNYTVTAADL
+5014 
-5024 ANGYITAAIPVT
+5024 I
-5036 GEGPVAIHA
+5036 
-5045 EAVDAQG
+5045 
-5052 NVDVA
+5052 
-5057 DADVTVTVDTLP
+5057 
-5069 ADLIGAIT
+5069 
-5077 IPEDLNGDGILNA
+5077 
-5090 DELGTDGSFNAQ
+5090 
-5102 VALGPDALDG
+5102 DG

-5238 ITAAIP
+5238 ITA
-5244 VTGEGPVAIH
+5244 
-5254 AEAVDAQGNVDVA
+5254 
-5267 DADVTVTVDT
+5267 
-5277 LPADLI
+5277 
-5283 GAITIPEDLNGDG
+5283 
-5296 ILNADELGTD
+5296 
-5306 GSFNA
+5306 
-5311 QVALGPDAL
+5311 
-5320 DGTVVNV
+5320 
-5327 NGTNYTV
+5327 
-5334 TAADLANGYITA
+5334 
-5346 AIPVTGEGPVAIHA
+5346 
-5360 EAVDAQGNVDVAD
+5360 
-5373 ADVTVTVDTLP
+5373 
-5384 ADLIGAITIPED
+5384 
-5396 LNGDGILNADEL
+5396 
-5408 GTDGSFNAQVALGPD
+5408 
-5423 AVDGTVVNVN
+5423 
-5433 GTNYTVTAADLA
+5433 
-5445 NGYITA
+5445 
-5451 AIPVT
+5451 
-5456 GEGPVAI
+5456 
-5463 HAEAVDAQGNV
+5463 
-5474 DVADADVTVTVDTL
+5474 
-5488 PADLIGA
+5488 
-5495 ITIPEDLNGDGILNA
+5495 
-5510 DELGTDGSFNA
+5510 
-5521 QVALGPDAV
+5521 
-5530 DGTVVNVNGTNYTVT
+5530 
-5545 AADLANGYITA
+5545 

-5615 ILNAAELGTDGTF
+5615 ILNAAELGTDGSF
-5628 NAQVALGPDAID
+5628 NAQVALGPDALD

-5699 TVTIDT
+5699 T
-5705 TPQDLITAIT
+5705 L
-5715 VPEDLNGDGILN
+5715 
-5727 AAELG
+5727 
-5732 TDGTFNAQVALGP
+5732 
-5745 DAVDGTVVNVNGTN
+5745 
-5759 YTVTAADLTN
+5759 
-5769 GYITATLDATAA
+5769 
-5781 DPVTGQIVIHA
+5781 
-5792 EAVDAQGNVDVAD
+5792 
-5805 ADVTVTID
+5805 
-5813 TTPQDLITA
+5813 
-5822 ITVPEDLNGDG
+5822 
-5833 ILNAAELGTDG
+5833 
-5844 TFNAQ
+5844 
-5849 VALGPD
+5849 
-5855 AVDGTVVNVNGT
+5855 
-5867 NYTVTAADL
+5867 
-5876 ANGYITATLDATAA
+5876 
-5890 DPVTG
+5890 
-5895 QIVIHAEAVD
+5895 
-5905 AQGNVDVADAD
+5905 
-5916 VTVTI
+5916 TI

-5986 NGYIT
+5986 NGFIT
-5991 ATLDATAADP
+5991 ATLAATAADPVTGQIVIHAEAVDAQGNVDVADADVTLTIDTTPQDLITAITVPEDLNGDGILNAAELGTDGTFNAQVALGPDAIDGTVVNVNGTNYTVTAADLANGFITATLAATAADP

-6082 TVNGIDYTATVDA
+6082 TVNGVDYTATVDA
-6095 VAGTWTVDVAGSG
+6095 VAGTWTVDVLGSG

-6335 VVANGT
+6335 VVADGT

-6377 TLIDPVTGDTAQ
+6377 TLTDPVTGDTAQ

-6402 DNVVM
+6402 DNVVT

-6435 GIDLQL
+6435 GLDLQL

-6598 TIVGTY
+6598 TITGTY

-6716 VIGAKE
+6716 VIGSKE

-6759 VNPDGTRTVVADS
+6759 LNPDGTRTVVADS

-6848 AIYGTNYVP
+6848 AVYGTNYVP
-6857 DYITTTSVVTAVTAE
+6857 DYITTTSVVTTVTAE
-6872 NGNTTTVVVGTPATV
+6872 NGNTATIVAGTPETIIGA
-6887 VGVYGT
+6887 YGT
-6893 LTINADGTYS
+6893 LTINSDGTYS

-6968 TDDAT
+6968 IDDAT

-7291 TNLTIGQYVSVS
+7291 TNLTIGQYVTVS
-7303 YDAASQTATIS
+7303 YDAGTQTATIS

>member
-1 MPEIQIIAKDNH
+1 M
-13 KTLVTTEGTSAKL
+13 
-26 SEASVVLV
+26 
-34 KVAASDVLVVNRE
+34 
-47 GTNAVIR
+47 
-54 LKNGETIVIEGFF
+54 
-67 SGTAE
+67 
-72 PKDNSLVF
+72 
-80 QDENGQLIWAKF
+80 
-92 KDAENDADADSDAD
+92 
-106 ADADSD
+106 
-112 VEPQAL
+112 
-118 LGEDLPAA
+118 
-126 LPAEAPQ
+126 
-133 ELVSDVIYQPISSIE
+133 
-148 PLLYHDA
+148 
-155 GVNPWLW
+155 
-162 AAIPLVAGGIIAAA
+162 
-176 SNHDSNDDS
+176 
-185 SVPADTTP
+185 
-193 PSTDGVTFSV
+193 
-203 DPVTS
+203 
-208 DNVINASEAS
+208 
-218 GNVTI
+218 
-223 TGVLKNIPAD
+223 
-233 AANTAV
+233 
-239 TVVINGVTY
+239 
-248 NATVDKAAGTWT
+248 
-260 VSVPGS
+260 
-266 GLVADADKT
+266 
-275 IDAKVTFTDAAG
+275 
-287 NSSSVNDTQT
+287 
-297 YTLDTTAPNAPVID
+297 ID

-524 GVTYNATV
+524 GVTYNTTV

-564 AAGNSSTVNDTQTY
+564 AAGNSSTVNDTQIY
-578 TLDTTAPDAPVINPV
+578 TLDTAAPAAPVIDPV

-650 GNPSLPGTATVD
+650 GNPSLPGTAIVD

-668 DGANFAVDSVT
+668 DGVNFTVDSVT

-803 TYPDGSTTTVVA
+803 TYPNGDTATVVA
-815 GPGGTWTVP
+815 GPDGSWSVP
-824 NPGNLVDGDEVTA
+824 NPGLNDGDEVEA

-865 FTVDSVTSDNVIN
+865 FTVDSVTADNVIN

-925 VSVPGSDLIADA
+925 VSVSGSDLTADADKTIDAKVTFTDAAGNSSSVNDTQTYTIDTTAPDAPVINPVNGTDPITGTAEPGSTVTVTYPNGDTATVVAGPDGSWSVPNPGLNDGDEVEAIATDPAGNPSLPGTAIVDAVGPNTDGVNFTVDSVTADNVINASEASGNVTVTGVLKNVPADAANTVVTVVINGQTYTATVDSTAGTWTVSVSGSDLTADA

-1105 TLPTLADGPHTIT
+1105 TLP
-1118 VTATDAAGN
+1118 
-1127 VGNDTAVVTIDTVA
+1127 
-1141 PNAPVLDP
+1141 
-1149 INATDPVSGQA
+1149 
-1160 EPGSTVTVTYPDGT
+1160 
-1174 TATVVAGTDGSWS
+1174 
-1187 VPNPGNLVDGDT
+1187 
-1199 VTATATDPAGNTS
+1199 
-1212 LPGTGT
+1212 
-1218 VSADITAP
+1218 
-1226 VVALDDVLTN
+1226 ALT
-1236 DSTPVL
+1236 
-1242 TGTVNDPTATVVV
+1242 
-1255 NVDGVDYP
+1255 
-1263 AVNNGDGTWTLADN
+1263 
-1277 TLPTLADGPHTIT
+1277 DGPHTIT

-1601 DGVDYPA
+1601 DGVEYPA

-1698 DGSWSVPNPGN
+1698 DGN
-1709 LVDGDTVTATATD
+1709 
-1722 PAGNTSLPGTG
+1722 
-1733 TVSADITAPV
+1733 
-1743 VALDDVLTNDS
+1743 
-1754 TPALTG
+1754 
-1760 TVNDPT
+1760 
-1766 ATVVVNVDGVDYPAV
+1766 
-1781 NNGDGTWTLADN
+1781 
-1793 TLPTLADGPHT
+1793 
-1804 ITVTA
+1804 
-1809 TDAAGNVGNDTAVVT
+1809 
-1824 IDTVAPNAPV
+1824 
-1834 LDPIN
+1834 
-1839 ATDPVSGQAEP
+1839 
-1850 GSTVTVTYP
+1850 
-1859 DGTTATVVAGTD
+1859 
-1871 GSWSVPNPGNLV
+1871 
-1883 DGDTVTATATDPAG
+1883 
-1897 NTSLPGTGTV
+1897 
-1907 SADIT
+1907 
-1912 APVVALDDVLTNDST
+1912 
-1927 PALTGTVNDPTATVV
+1927 
-1942 VNVDGT
+1942 
-1948 DYPAVNN
+1948 
-1955 GDGTWT
+1955 
-1961 LADNTLPTLADGP
+1961 
-1974 HTITVTATDAAGNV
+1974 
-1988 GNDTAVVTIDTVA
+1988 
-2001 PNAPVLDPINATDPV
+2001 
-2016 SGQAEPGSTVT
+2016 
-2027 VTYPDGT
+2027 
-2034 TATVVA
+2034 
-2040 GTDGSWSVPNPG
+2040 
-2052 NLVDGDTVTATATDP
+2052 
-2067 AGNTS
+2067 
-2072 LPGTGTVSADITAP
+2072 
-2086 VVALDD
+2086 
-2092 VLTNDSTPA
+2092 
-2101 LTGTV
+2101 
-2106 NDPTATVVVNVDGTD
+2106 
-2121 YPAVNNGDG
+2121 
-2130 TWTLAD
+2130 
-2136 NTLPTLADGPHT
+2136 
-2148 ITVTATDAA
+2148 
-2157 GNVGNDTAVVTI
+2157 
-2169 DTVAPN
+2169 
-2175 APVLDPINATDP
+2175 
-2187 VSGQAEPG
+2187 
-2195 STVTVTYPDG
+2195 
-2205 TTATVV
+2205 
-2211 AGTDGS
+2211 
-2217 WSVPNPGNLVD
+2217 
-2228 GDTVTATATDPAG
+2228 
-2241 NTSLPGTGTV
+2241 
-2251 SADITPPVVLLDD
+2251 
-2264 VLTNDSTPALT
+2264 
-2275 GTVNDPTATVV
+2275 
-2286 VNVDGVDYPAVNN
+2286 
-2299 GDGTWTLADNTL
+2299 
-2311 PTLADGPHTITVT
+2311 
-2324 ATDAAGNVGNDTAVV
+2324 
-2339 TIDTVAPNAPVL
+2339 
-2351 DPINA
+2351 
-2356 TDPVSGTAEAGSTV
+2356 
-2370 TVSFPDGTTATVV
+2370 
-2383 AGTDGSWSVPNPG
+2383 WSVPNPG

-3145 VVNVDGVDYPAVNNG
+3145 VVNVDGVEYPAVNNGDGTWTLADNTLPTLADGPHTITVTATDAAGNVGNDTAVVTIDTVAPNAPVLDPINATDPVSGQAEPGSTVTVTYPDGTTATVVAGTDGNWSVPNPGNLVDGDTVTATATDPAGNTSLPGTGTVSADITAPVVALDDVLTNDSTPALTGTVNDPTATVVVNVDGVDYPAVNNG

-3321 DGTDYPAV
+3321 DGVDYPAV

-3489 VVNVDGTDYPAVN
+3489 VVNVDGVDYPAVN

-3530 DAAGNVGNDIAVVTI
+3530 DAAGNVGNDTAVVTI

-3660 VVVNVDGTDY
+3660 VVVNVDGVDYPAVNNGDGTWTLADNTLPTLADGPHTITVTATDAAGNVGNDTAVVTIDTVAPNAPVLDPINATDPVSGQAEPGSTVTVTYPDGTTATVVAGTDGSWSVPNPGNLVDGDTVTATATDPAGNTSLPGTGTVSADITAPVVALDDVLTNDSTPALTGTVNDPTATVVVNVDGVEYPAVNNGDGTWTLADNTLPTLADGPHTITVTATDAAGNVGNDTAVVTIDTVAPNAPVLDPINATDPVSGQAEPGSTVTVTYPDGTTATVVAGTDGSWSVPNPGNLVDGDTVTATATDPAGNTSLPGTGTVSADITAPVVALDDVLTNDSTPALTGTVNDPTATVVVNVDGVDYPAVNNGDGTWTLADNTLPALTDGPHTITVTATDAAGNVGNDTAVVTIDTVAPNAPVLDPINATDPVSGQAEPGSTVTVTYPDGTTATVVAGTDGSWSVPNPGNLVDGDTVTATATDPAGNTSLPGTGTVSADITAPVVALDDVLTNDSTPALTGTVNDPTATVVVNVDGVDYPAVNNGDGTWTLADNTLPTLADGPHTITVTATDAAGNVGNDTAVVTIDTVAPNAPVLDPINATDPVSGQAEPGSTVTVTYPDGTTATVVAGTDGSWSVPNPGNLVDGDTVTATATDPAGNTSLPGTGTVSADITAPVVALDDVLTNDSTPALTGTVNDPTATVVVNVDGVDY

-3720 VPVVSLDDLTT
+3720 LPVVSLDDLTT

-3842 VALGPDAIDGTVVN
+3842 VALGPDALDGTVVNVNGVNYTVTAADLANGYITAAIPVTGEGPVAIHAEAVDAQGNVDVADADVTVTVDTLPADLIGAITIPEDLNGDGILNADELGTDGSFNAQVALGPDALDGTVVNVNGTNYTVTAADLANGYITAAIPVTGEGPVAIHAEAVDAQGNVDVADADITVTVDTLPADLIGAITIPEDLNGDGILNADELGTDGSFNAQVALGPDALDGTVVNVNGVNYTVTAADLANGYITAAIPVTGEGPVAIHAEAVDAQGNVDVADADITVTVDTLPADLIGAITIPEDLNGDGILNADELGTDGSFNAQVALGPDALDGTVVNVNGVNYTVTAADLANGYITAAIPVTGEGPVAIHAEAVDAQGNVDVADADITVTVDTLPADLIGAITIPEDLNGDGILNADELGTDGSFNAQVALGPDALDGTVVN

-4072 TVTAADLANGYI
+4072 TVTAADL
-4084 TAAIPVTGEG
+4084 V
-4094 PVAIHAEAVDAQGNV
+4094 
-4109 DVADADVT
+4109 
-4117 VTVDT
+4117 
-4122 VPADL
+4122 
-4127 IGAITIP
+4127 
-4134 EDLNGD
+4134 
-4140 GILNADE
+4140 
-4147 LGTDGS
+4147 
-4153 FNAQVALGPDALDG
+4153 
-4167 TVVNVNGVNYTV
+4167 
-4179 TAADLANGYITA
+4179 NGYITA

-4223 TVDTVPA
+4223 TVDTV
-4230 DLIGAITIP
+4230 
-4239 EDLNGDGILNA
+4239 
-4250 DELGT
+4250 
-4255 DGSFNA
+4255 
-4261 QVALGPDALDG
+4261 
-4272 TVVNV
+4272 
-4277 NGVNYTV
+4277 
-4284 TAADLANG
+4284 
-4292 YITAAIPV
+4292 
-4300 TGEGPVAIHAEA
+4300 
-4312 VDAQGNV
+4312 
-4319 DVADADVTVTVD
+4319 
-4331 TLPADLIGAIT
+4331 
-4342 IPEDL
+4342 
-4347 NGDGILNADE
+4347 
-4357 LGTDG
+4357 
-4362 SFNAQVALG
+4362 
-4371 PDALDG
+4371 
-4377 TVVNVNGV
+4377 
-4385 NYTVT
+4385 
-4390 AADLANGYIT
+4390 
-4400 AAIPVTGEGPV
+4400 
-4411 AIHAEAVDAQG
+4411 
-4422 NVDVADADVTVTVDT
+4422 
-4437 LPADLI
+4437 
-4443 GAITI
+4443 
-4448 PEDLNGDGILNADEL
+4448 
-4463 GTDGS
+4463 
-4468 FNAQVALGP
+4468 
-4477 DAIDGTV
+4477 
-4484 VNVNGVN
+4484 
-4491 YTVTA
+4491 
-4496 ADLANGYITAAIPV
+4496 
-4510 TGEGPVAIHAEAVD
+4510 
-4524 AQGNVDVA
+4524 
-4532 DADVTVTVDTLP
+4532 
-4544 ADLIGAITI
+4544 
-4553 PEDLN
+4553 
-4558 GDGILNADE
+4558 
-4567 LGTDGSFNAQVAL
+4567 
-4580 GPDAI
+4580 
-4585 DGTVVNV
+4585 
-4592 NGTNYTVT
+4592 
-4600 AADLANGYITAA
+4600 
-4612 IPVTGEGPVA
+4612 
-4622 IHAEA
+4622 
-4627 VDAQGNVDVA
+4627 
-4637 DADVTVTVDTLP
+4637 P

-5001 PDALDGT
+5001 PDA
-5008 VVNVNG
+5008 
-5014 VNYTVTAADL
+5014 
-5024 ANGYITAAIPVT
+5024 
-5036 GEGPVAIHA
+5036 
-5045 EAVDAQG
+5045 
-5052 NVDVA
+5052 
-5057 DADVTVTVDTLP
+5057 
-5069 ADLIGAIT
+5069 
-5077 IPEDLNGDGILNA
+5077 
-5090 DELGTDGSFNAQ
+5090 
-5102 VALGPDALDG
+5102 
-5112 TVVNVNGTNYTVTAA
+5112 
-5127 DLANGYI
+5127 
-5134 TAAIPVTGEGPV
+5134 
-5146 AIHAE
+5146 
-5151 AVDAQG
+5151 
-5157 NVDVA
+5157 
-5162 DADVTV
+5162 
-5168 TVDTVPADLIG
+5168 
-5179 AITIPEDLNGD
+5179 
-5190 GILNADELG
+5190 
-5199 TDGSF
+5199 
-5204 NAQVAL
+5204 
-5210 GPDALDGTVVN
+5210 
-5221 VNGTNY
+5221 
-5227 TVTAADLANGY
+5227 
-5238 ITAAIP
+5238 
-5244 VTGEGPVAIH
+5244 
-5254 AEAVDAQGNVDVA
+5254 
-5267 DADVTVTVDT
+5267 
-5277 LPADLI
+5277 
-5283 GAITIPEDLNGDG
+5283 
-5296 ILNADELGTD
+5296 
-5306 GSFNA
+5306 
-5311 QVALGPDAL
+5311 
-5320 DGTVVNV
+5320 
-5327 NGTNYTV
+5327 
-5334 TAADLANGYITA
+5334 
-5346 AIPVTGEGPVAIHA
+5346 
-5360 EAVDAQGNVDVAD
+5360 
-5373 ADVTVTVDTLP
+5373 
-5384 ADLIGAITIPED
+5384 
-5396 LNGDGILNADEL
+5396 
-5408 GTDGSFNAQVALGPD
+5408 
-5423 AVDGTVVNVN
+5423 
-5433 GTNYTVTAADLA
+5433 
-5445 NGYITA
+5445 
-5451 AIPVT
+5451 
-5456 GEGPVAI
+5456 
-5463 HAEAVDAQGNV
+5463 
-5474 DVADADVTVTVDTL
+5474 
-5488 PADLIGA
+5488 
-5495 ITIPEDLNGDGILNA
+5495 
-5510 DELGTDGSFNA
+5510 
-5521 QVALGPDAV
+5521 
-5530 DGTVVNVNGTNYTVT
+5530 
-5545 AADLANGYITA
+5545 
-5556 TLDATAADPVTGQ
+5556 
-5569 IVIHAEAVDAQGN
+5569 
-5582 VDVADADVTV
+5582 
-5592 TIDTTP
+5592 
-5598 QDLIT
+5598 
-5603 AITVPEDLNGDG
+5603 
-5615 ILNAAELGTDGTF
+5615 
-5628 NAQVALGPDAID
+5628 ID

-5658 ANGYITATLDAT
+5658 A
-5670 AADPVTG
+5670 
-5677 QIVIH
+5677 
-5682 AEAVDAQ
+5682 
-5689 GNVDVADADV
+5689 
-5699 TVTIDT
+5699 
-5705 TPQDLITAIT
+5705 
-5715 VPEDLNGDGILN
+5715 
-5727 AAELG
+5727 
-5732 TDGTFNAQVALGP
+5732 
-5745 DAVDGTVVNVNGTN
+5745 
-5759 YTVTAADLTN
+5759 N

-5965 IDGTVV
+5965 VDGTVVNVNGTNYTVTAADLANGYITATLDATAADPVTGQIVIHAEAVDAQGNVDVADADVTVTIDTTPQDLITAITVPEDLNGDGILNAAELGTDGTFNAQVALGPDAVDGTVVNVNGTNYTVTAADLANGYITATLDATAADPVTGQIVIHAEAVDAQGNVDVADADVTVTIDTTPQDLITAITAPEDLNGDGILNAAELGTDGTFNAQVALGPDAVDGTVV

-6598 TIVGTY
+6598 TITGTY

-6621 NGANLGQVDQF
+6621 DGANLGQVDQF

-6716 VIGAKE
+6716 VIGSKE

-6848 AIYGTNYVP
+6848 AVYGTNYLP

-6872 NGNTTTVVVGTPATV
+6872 NGNTTTVVAGTPATV

-7250 ATGGNTTAGG
+7250 ATGGNTTADG